1 MDYLEKL
8 NEMQRKAATFKDGPC
23 LVIAGAGSGKTK
35 VLTTRIASL
44 IDSGIDPYNILAITF
59 TNKAAGEMR
68 ERVNKLIN
76 ASGAFIGT
84 FHSFGLK
91 IIRENTSFFGLT
103 STFTLIDTEDQTSII
118 KKIMKD
124 INITDKMVS
133 PAFIKSKISFIKNNM
148 LSDSEI
154 ANFLIAEN
162 EKIAVKVYYEYEKI
176 LKRNNTLDFDDLLK
190 KPVELFNSNK
200 DVLSKYQ
207 ERFKYILIDEYQDT
221 NEVQYKLVKLLSKK
235 YLNLFVVGDPSQ
247 SIYAFRGANFQNILN
262 FEKDFNGCTV
272 IKLPQNYRSTQT
284 ILDAANEVISHNKQR
299 KDLDLF
305 SDLGK
310 GVNIKYIR
318 AYNDEMENK
327 RVVEEIK
334 NLVNEGYNRKDIA
347 VFYRTN
353 AQSRLIEEA
362 LVKANIPYKVYGSF
376 YFYKRKEIKDL
387 LAYLKL
393 IANPSDDVSLERI
406 INEPKRK
413 IGDKTIEALKEKAR
427 VNNISMFDAI
437 DSGKELEFKN
447 LILNL
452 IEISKDTSI
461 TGLIDKTLEL
471 SKMKETYEND
481 KSLESDIRLEN
492 LMEFR
497 SVSETYEKE
506 TGNVNLSDFLM
517 DVSLVAD
524 AAEYSEDSDAVTLMT
539 VHCAKGLEFKVVFI
553 IGLEEN
559 IMPISKALYDEG
571 DLEEER
577 RLMYVAITRAK
588 EKLYL
593 LNATRRMLYGSIQMN
608 LPSRFISE
616 ISDNLLDK
624 EEERKEMHSIKS
636 KLLYDEEN
644 SKNTAEFKKGDI
656 VTHLTFGKGV
666 IIDIDDKF
674 ITIAFHHRFGTKKF
688 LKNYKGIRK
697 VMKYGKNFS
706 YTCCGDGFKI
716 WRS

>member
-1 MDYLEKL
+1 MDYIEKL
-8 NEMQRKAATFKDGPC
+8 NNEQKKAATFKDGPC

-35 VLTTRIASL
+35 VLTTRIANL
-44 IDSGIDPYNILAITF
+44 IENGVKPYNILAITF

-68 ERVNKLIN
+68 ERVNNIIN
-76 ASGAFIGT
+76 AHDAFIGT

-91 IIRENTSFFGLT
+91 IIRENSALFNLT
-103 STFTLIDTEDQTSII
+103 SAFTLIDTEDQTSII

-124 INITDKMVS
+124 INITDKMIS

-148 LSDSEI
+148 LSESEI
-154 ANFLIAEN
+154 ANFLISEN
-162 EKIAVKVYYEYEKI
+162 EKIAVKIYYEYEKI

-190 KPVELFNSNK
+190 KPVELFASNK
-200 DVLSKYQ
+200 EVLEKYQ
-207 ERFKYILIDEYQDT
+207 DKFKYILIDEYQDT

-247 SIYAFRGANFQNILN
+247 SIYAFRGANYQNILN
-262 FEKDFNGCTV
+262 FEKDFKGCTV

-305 SDLGK
+305 SDLGQ
-310 GVNIKYIR
+310 GVKIKYIR
-318 AYNDEMENK
+318 TFNDSMENK
-327 RVVEEIK
+327 RVVDEIQK
-334 NLVNEGYNRKDIA
+334 LCEEGYNRKDMAI
-347 VFYRTN
+347 FYRTN
-353 AQSRLIEEA
+353 AQSRSIEDA
-362 LVKANIPYKVYGSF
+362 LVKANIPYKVFGSF

-393 IANPSDDVSLERI
+393 IANPSDDVSLERV

-413 IGDKTIEALKEKAR
+413 IGDKTIENLREKAR
-427 VNNISMFDAI
+427 SLNISMFEAI

-517 DVSLVAD
+517 EVSLVSD
-524 AAEYSEDSDAVTLMT
+524 AAEYSLDADAVTLMT
-539 VHCAKGLEFKVVFI
+539 VHSAKGLEFKIVFI

-559 IMPISKALYDEG
+559 IMPISKALYDDEE
-571 DLEEER
+571 LEEER

-593 LNATRRMLYGSIQMN
+593 LNAGRRMLYGNMQVN
-608 LPSRFISE
+608 PPSRFISE

-624 EEERKEMHSIKS
+624 EETKNEMHSLKT
-636 KLLYDEEN
+636 KLLYSDDN
-644 SKNTAEFKKGDI
+644 SSSEEFKNGDI

-666 IIDIDDKF
+666 VVSVDDKF
-674 ITIAFHHRFGTKKF
+674 ITIAFHQRFGVKKF

-697 VMKYGKNFS
+697 VK
-706 YTCCGDGFKI
+706 
-716 WRS
+716 

>member
-1 MDYLEKL
+1 MDYIEKL
-8 NEMQRKAATFKDGPC
+8 NNEQKKAATFKDGPC

-35 VLTTRIASL
+35 VLTTRLANL
-44 IDSGIDPYNILAITF
+44 IENGVKPYNILAITF

-68 ERVNKLIN
+68 ERVNNIIN
-76 ASGAFIGT
+76 AHDAFIGT

-91 IIRENTSFFGLT
+91 IIRENSALFNLT
-103 STFTLIDTEDQTSII
+103 SAFTLIDTEDQTSII

-124 INITDKMVS
+124 INITDKMIS

-154 ANFLIAEN
+154 ANFLISEN
-162 EKIAVKVYYEYEKI
+162 EKIAVKIYYEYEKI

-200 DVLSKYQ
+200 EVLEKYQ
-207 ERFKYILIDEYQDT
+207 DKFKYILIDEYQDT

-247 SIYAFRGANFQNILN
+247 SIYAFRGANYQNILN
-262 FEKDFNGCTV
+262 FEKDFKGCTV

-305 SDLGK
+305 SDLGQ
-310 GVNIKYIR
+310 GVKIKYIR
-318 AYNDEMENK
+318 TFNDSMENK
-327 RVVEEIK
+327 RVVDEIQK
-334 NLVNEGYNRKDIA
+334 LYEEGYNRKDMAI
-347 VFYRTN
+347 FYRTN
-353 AQSRLIEEA
+353 AQSRSIEDA
-362 LVKANIPYKVYGSF
+362 LVKANIPYKVFGSF

-393 IANPSDDVSLERI
+393 IANPSDDVSLERV

-413 IGDKTIEALKEKAR
+413 IGDKTIENLREKAR
-427 VNNISMFDAI
+427 SLNISMFEAI

-517 DVSLVAD
+517 EVSLVSD
-524 AAEYSEDSDAVTLMT
+524 AAEYSADADAVTLMT
-539 VHCAKGLEFKVVFI
+539 VHSAKGLEFKVVFI

-559 IMPISKALYDEG
+559 IMPISKALYDDEE
-571 DLEEER
+571 LEEER

-593 LNATRRMLYGSIQMN
+593 LNAGRRMLYGNMQMN
-608 LPSRFISE
+608 PPSRFISE

-624 EEERKEMHSIKS
+624 EETKNEMHSLKT
-636 KLLYDEEN
+636 KLLYSDDN
-644 SKNTAEFKKGDI
+644 SSSEEFKNGDI

-666 IIDIDDKF
+666 VVSVDDKF
-674 ITIAFHHRFGTKKF
+674 ITIAFHQRFGVKKF

-697 VMKYGKNFS
+697 VK
-706 YTCCGDGFKI
+706 
-716 WRS
+716 

>member
-1 MDYLEKL
+1 MDYIEKL
-8 NEMQRKAATFKDGPC
+8 NNEQKKAATFKDGPC

-35 VLTTRIASL
+35 VLTTRIANL
-44 IDSGIDPYNILAITF
+44 IENGVKPYNILAITF

-68 ERVNKLIN
+68 ERVNNIIN
-76 ASGAFIGT
+76 AHDAFIGT

-91 IIRENTSFFGLT
+91 IIRENGALFNLT
-103 STFTLIDTEDQTSII
+103 SAFTLIDTEDQTSII

-124 INITDKMVS
+124 INITDKMIS

-154 ANFLIAEN
+154 ANFLISEN
-162 EKIAVKVYYEYEKI
+162 EKIAVKIYYEYEKI

-200 DVLSKYQ
+200 EVLEKYQ
-207 ERFKYILIDEYQDT
+207 DKFKYILIDEYQDT

-247 SIYAFRGANFQNILN
+247 SIYAFRGANYQNILN
-262 FEKDFNGCTV
+262 FEKDFKGCTV

-305 SDLGK
+305 SDLGQ
-310 GVNIKYIR
+310 GVKIKYIR
-318 AYNDEMENK
+318 TFNDSMENK
-327 RVVEEIK
+327 RVVDEIQK
-334 NLVNEGYNRKDIA
+334 LYEDGYNRKDMAI
-347 VFYRTN
+347 FYRTN
-353 AQSRLIEEA
+353 AQSRSIEDA
-362 LVKANIPYKVYGSF
+362 LVKANIPYKVFGSF

-393 IANPSDDVSLERI
+393 IANPSDDVSLERV

-413 IGDKTIEALKEKAR
+413 IGDKTIENLREKAR
-427 VNNISMFDAI
+427 SLNISMFEAI

-517 DVSLVAD
+517 EVSLVSD
-524 AAEYSEDSDAVTLMT
+524 AAEYSLDSDAVTLMT
-539 VHCAKGLEFKVVFI
+539 VHSAKGLEFKAVFI

-559 IMPISKALYDEG
+559 IMPISKALYDDEE
-571 DLEEER
+571 LEEER

-593 LNATRRMLYGSIQMN
+593 LNAGRRMLYGNMQMN
-608 LPSRFISE
+608 PPSRFISE

-624 EEERKEMHSIKS
+624 EETKNEMHSLKT
-636 KLLYDEEN
+636 KLLYSDD
-644 SKNTAEFKKGDI
+644 NTSGEEFKNGDI

-666 IIDIDDKF
+666 VVSVDDKF
-674 ITIAFHHRFGTKKF
+674 ITIAFHQRFGVKKF

-697 VMKYGKNFS
+697 VK
-706 YTCCGDGFKI
+706 
-716 WRS
+716 

>member
-1 MDYLEKL
+1 MDYIEKL
-8 NEMQRKAATFKDGPC
+8 NNEQKKAATFKDGPC

-35 VLTTRIASL
+35 VLTTRIANL
-44 IDSGIDPYNILAITF
+44 IENGVKPYNILAITF

-68 ERVNKLIN
+68 ERVNNIIN
-76 ASGAFIGT
+76 AHDAFIGT

-91 IIRENTSFFGLT
+91 IIRENSALFNLT
-103 STFTLIDTEDQTSII
+103 SAFTLIDTEDQTSII

-124 INITDKMVS
+124 INITDKMIS

-154 ANFLIAEN
+154 ANFLISEN
-162 EKIAVKVYYEYEKI
+162 EKIAVKIYYEYEKI

-200 DVLSKYQ
+200 EVLEKYQ
-207 ERFKYILIDEYQDT
+207 DKFKYILIDEYQDT

-247 SIYAFRGANFQNILN
+247 SIYAFRGANYQNILN
-262 FEKDFNGCTV
+262 FEKDFKGCTV

-305 SDLGK
+305 SDLGQ
-310 GVNIKYIR
+310 GVKIKYIR
-318 AYNDEMENK
+318 TFNDSMENK
-327 RVVEEIK
+327 RVVDEIQK
-334 NLVNEGYNRKDIA
+334 LYEEGYNRKDMAI
-347 VFYRTN
+347 FYRTN
-353 AQSRLIEEA
+353 AQSRSIEDA
-362 LVKANIPYKVYGSF
+362 LVKANIPYKVFGSF

-393 IANPSDDVSLERI
+393 IANPSDDVSLERV

-413 IGDKTIEALKEKAR
+413 IGDKTIENLREKAR
-427 VNNISMFDAI
+427 SLNISMFEAI

-517 DVSLVAD
+517 EVSIVSD
-524 AAEYSEDSDAVTLMT
+524 AAEYSLDSDAVTLMT
-539 VHCAKGLEFKVVFI
+539 VHSAKGLEFKVVFI

-559 IMPISKALYDEG
+559 IMPISKALYDDEE
-571 DLEEER
+571 LEEER

-593 LNATRRMLYGSIQMN
+593 LNAGRRMLYGNMQMN
-608 LPSRFISE
+608 PPSRFISE

-624 EEERKEMHSIKS
+624 EETKNEMHSLKT
-636 KLLYDEEN
+636 KLLYSDD
-644 SKNTAEFKKGDI
+644 NTSGEEFKNGDI

-666 IIDIDDKF
+666 VVSVDDKF
-674 ITIAFHHRFGTKKF
+674 ITIAFHQRFGVKKF

-697 VMKYGKNFS
+697 VK
-706 YTCCGDGFKI
+706 
-716 WRS
+716 

>member
-1 MDYLEKL
+1 MDYIEKL
-8 NEMQRKAATFKDGPC
+8 NNEQKKAATFKDGPC

-35 VLTTRIASL
+35 VLTTRIANL
-44 IDSGIDPYNILAITF
+44 IENGVKPYNILAITF

-68 ERVNKLIN
+68 ERVNNIIN
-76 ASGAFIGT
+76 AHDAFIGT

-91 IIRENTSFFGLT
+91 IIRENSALFNLT
-103 STFTLIDTEDQTSII
+103 SAFTLIDTEDQTSII

-124 INITDKMVS
+124 INITDKMIS

-154 ANFLIAEN
+154 ANFLISEN
-162 EKIAVKVYYEYEKI
+162 EKIAVKIYYEYEKI

-190 KPVELFNSNK
+190 KPVELFNNNK
-200 DVLSKYQ
+200 EVLEKYQ
-207 ERFKYILIDEYQDT
+207 DKFKYILIDEYQDT

-247 SIYAFRGANFQNILN
+247 SIYAFRGANYQNILN
-262 FEKDFNGCTV
+262 FEKDFKGCTV

-305 SDLGK
+305 SDLGQ
-310 GVNIKYIR
+310 GVKIKYIR
-318 AYNDEMENK
+318 TFNDSMENK
-327 RVVEEIK
+327 RVVDEIQK
-334 NLVNEGYNRKDIA
+334 LYEEGYNRKDMAI
-347 VFYRTN
+347 FYRTN
-353 AQSRLIEEA
+353 AQSRSIEDA
-362 LVKANIPYKVYGSF
+362 LVKANIPYKVFGSF

-393 IANPSDDVSLERI
+393 IANPSDDVSLERV

-413 IGDKTIEALKEKAR
+413 IGDKTIENLREKAR
-427 VNNISMFDAI
+427 SLNISMFEAI

-517 DVSLVAD
+517 EVSLVSD
-524 AAEYSEDSDAVTLMT
+524 AAEYSADADAVTLMT
-539 VHCAKGLEFKVVFI
+539 VHSAKGLEFKVVFI

-559 IMPISKALYDEG
+559 IMPISKALYDDEE
-571 DLEEER
+571 LEEER

-593 LNATRRMLYGSIQMN
+593 LNAGRRMLYGNMQMN
-608 LPSRFISE
+608 PPSRFISE

-624 EEERKEMHSIKS
+624 EETKNEMHSLKT
-636 KLLYDEEN
+636 KLLYSDDN
-644 SKNTAEFKKGDI
+644 SSSEEFKNGDI

-666 IIDIDDKF
+666 VVSVDDKF
-674 ITIAFHHRFGTKKF
+674 ITIAFHQRFGVKKF

-697 VMKYGKNFS
+697 VK
-706 YTCCGDGFKI
+706 
-716 WRS
+716 

>member
-1 MDYLEKL
+1 MDYIEKL
-8 NEMQRKAATFKDGPC
+8 NNEQKKAATFKDGPC

-35 VLTTRIASL
+35 VLTTRIANL
-44 IDSGIDPYNILAITF
+44 IENGVKPYNILAITF

-68 ERVNKLIN
+68 ERVNNIIN
-76 ASGAFIGT
+76 AHDAFIGT

-91 IIRENTSFFGLT
+91 IIRENSALFNLT
-103 STFTLIDTEDQTSII
+103 SAFTLIDTEDQTSII

-124 INITDKMVS
+124 INITDKMIS

-154 ANFLIAEN
+154 ANFLISEN
-162 EKIAVKVYYEYEKI
+162 EKIAVKIYYEYEKI

-200 DVLSKYQ
+200 DVLEKYQ
-207 ERFKYILIDEYQDT
+207 DKFKYILIDEYQDT

-247 SIYAFRGANFQNILN
+247 SIYAFRGANYQNILN
-262 FEKDFNGCTV
+262 FEKDFKGCTV

-305 SDLGK
+305 SDLGQ
-310 GVNIKYIR
+310 GVKIKYIR
-318 AYNDEMENK
+318 TFNDSMENK
-327 RVVEEIK
+327 RVVDEIQK
-334 NLVNEGYNRKDIA
+334 LYEEGYNRKDMAI
-347 VFYRTN
+347 FYRTN
-353 AQSRLIEEA
+353 AQSRSIEDA
-362 LVKANIPYKVYGSF
+362 LVKANIPYKVFGSF

-393 IANPSDDVSLERI
+393 IANPSDDVSLERV

-413 IGDKTIEALKEKAR
+413 IGDKTIENLREKAR
-427 VNNISMFDAI
+427 SLNISMFEAI

-497 SVSETYEKE
+497 SVSETYENE

-517 DVSLVAD
+517 EVSLVSD
-524 AAEYSEDSDAVTLMT
+524 AAEYSLDSDAVTLMT
-539 VHCAKGLEFKVVFI
+539 VHSAKGLEFKVVFI

-559 IMPISKALYDEG
+559 IMPISKALYDDEE
-571 DLEEER
+571 LEEER

-593 LNATRRMLYGSIQMN
+593 LNAGRRMLYGNMQMN
-608 LPSRFISE
+608 PPSRFISE

-624 EEERKEMHSIKS
+624 EETKNEMHSLKT
-636 KLLYDEEN
+636 KLLYSDD
-644 SKNTAEFKKGDI
+644 NTSGEEFKNGDI

-666 IIDIDDKF
+666 VVSVDDKF
-674 ITIAFHHRFGTKKF
+674 ITIAFHQRFGVKKF

-697 VMKYGKNFS
+697 VK
-706 YTCCGDGFKI
+706 
-716 WRS
+716 

>member
-1 MDYLEKL
+1 MNIEQL
-8 NEMQRKAATFKDGPC
+8 NSEQLKAVNHIDGPM
-23 LVIAGAGSGKTK
+23 LVLAGAGSGKTK
-35 VLTTRIASL
+35 VLTTRIANL
-44 IDSGIDPYNILAITF
+44 IENGVKPYNILAITF

-68 ERVNKLIN
+68 ERVNNIIN
-76 ASGAFIGT
+76 AHDAFIGT

-91 IIRENTSFFGLT
+91 IIRENSALFNLT
-103 STFTLIDTEDQTSII
+103 SAFTLIDTEDQTSII

-124 INITDKMVS
+124 INITDKMIS

-154 ANFLIAEN
+154 ANFLISEN
-162 EKIAVKVYYEYEKI
+162 EKIAVKIYYEYEKI

-190 KPVELFNSNK
+190 KPVELFNNNK
-200 DVLSKYQ
+200 EVLEKYQ
-207 ERFKYILIDEYQDT
+207 DKFKYILIDEYQDT

-247 SIYAFRGANFQNILN
+247 SIYAFRGANYQNILN
-262 FEKDFNGCTV
+262 FEKDFKGCTV

-305 SDLGK
+305 SDLGQ
-310 GVNIKYIR
+310 GVKIKYIR
-318 AYNDEMENK
+318 TFNDSMENK
-327 RVVEEIK
+327 RVVDEIQK
-334 NLVNEGYNRKDIA
+334 LYEEGYNRKDMAI
-347 VFYRTN
+347 FYRTN
-353 AQSRLIEEA
+353 AQSRSIEDA
-362 LVKANIPYKVYGSF
+362 LVKANIPYKVFGSF

-393 IANPSDDVSLERI
+393 IANPSDDVSLERV

-413 IGDKTIEALKEKAR
+413 IGDKTIENLREKAR
-427 VNNISMFDAI
+427 SLNISMFEAI

-517 DVSLVAD
+517 EVSLVSD
-524 AAEYSEDSDAVTLMT
+524 AAEYSLDADAVTLMT
-539 VHCAKGLEFKVVFI
+539 VHSAKGLEFKVVFI

-559 IMPISKALYDEG
+559 IMPISKALYDDEE
-571 DLEEER
+571 LEEER

-593 LNATRRMLYGSIQMN
+593 LNAGRRMLYGNMQMN
-608 LPSRFISE
+608 PPSRFISE

-624 EEERKEMHSIKS
+624 EETKNEMHSLKT
-636 KLLYDEEN
+636 KLLYSDD
-644 SKNTAEFKKGDI
+644 NTSGEEFKNGDI

-666 IIDIDDKF
+666 VVSVDDKF
-674 ITIAFHHRFGTKKF
+674 ITIAFHQRFGVKKF

-697 VMKYGKNFS
+697 VK
-706 YTCCGDGFKI
+706 
-716 WRS
+716 

>member
-1 MDYLEKL
+1 MDYIEKL
-8 NEMQRKAATFKDGPC
+8 NNEQKKAATFKDGPC

-35 VLTTRIASL
+35 VLTTRIANL
-44 IDSGIDPYNILAITF
+44 IENGVKPYNILAITF

-68 ERVNKLIN
+68 ERVNNIIN
-76 ASGAFIGT
+76 AHDAFIGT

-91 IIRENTSFFGLT
+91 IIRENSALFNLT
-103 STFTLIDTEDQTSII
+103 SAFTLIDTEDQTSII

-124 INITDKMVS
+124 INITDKMIS

-154 ANFLIAEN
+154 ANFLISEN
-162 EKIAVKVYYEYEKI
+162 EKIAVKIYYEYEKI

-200 DVLSKYQ
+200 EVLEKYQ
-207 ERFKYILIDEYQDT
+207 DKFKYILIDEYQDT

-247 SIYAFRGANFQNILN
+247 SIYAFRGANYQNILN
-262 FEKDFNGCTV
+262 FEKDFKGCTV

-305 SDLGK
+305 SDLGQ
-310 GVNIKYIR
+310 GVKIKYIR
-318 AYNDEMENK
+318 TFNDSMENK
-327 RVVEEIK
+327 RVVDEIQK
-334 NLVNEGYNRKDIA
+334 LYEEGYNRKDMAI
-347 VFYRTN
+347 FYRTN
-353 AQSRLIEEA
+353 AQSRSIEDA
-362 LVKANIPYKVYGSF
+362 LVKANIPYKVFGSF

-393 IANPSDDVSLERI
+393 IANPSDDVSLERV

-413 IGDKTIEALKEKAR
+413 IGDKTIENLREKAR
-427 VNNISMFDAI
+427 SLNISMFEAI

-497 SVSETYEKE
+497 SVSETYENE

-517 DVSLVAD
+517 EVSLVSD
-524 AAEYSEDSDAVTLMT
+524 AAEYSLDSDAVTLMT
-539 VHCAKGLEFKVVFI
+539 VHSAKGLEFKVVFI

-559 IMPISKALYDEG
+559 IMPISKALYDDEE
-571 DLEEER
+571 LEEER

-593 LNATRRMLYGSIQMN
+593 LNAGRRMLYGNMQMN
-608 LPSRFISE
+608 PPSRFISE

-624 EEERKEMHSIKS
+624 EETKNEMHSLKT
-636 KLLYDEEN
+636 KLLYSDD
-644 SKNTAEFKKGDI
+644 NTSGEEFKNGDI

-666 IIDIDDKF
+666 VVSVDDKF
-674 ITIAFHHRFGTKKF
+674 ITIAFHQRFGVKKF

-697 VMKYGKNFS
+697 VK
-706 YTCCGDGFKI
+706 
-716 WRS
+716 

>member
-1 MDYLEKL
+1 MIENGVK
-8 NEMQRKAATFKDGPC
+8 
-23 LVIAGAGSGKTK
+23 
-35 VLTTRIASL
+35 
-44 IDSGIDPYNILAITF
+44 PYNILAITF

-68 ERVNKLIN
+68 ERVNNIIN
-76 ASGAFIGT
+76 AHDAFIGT

-91 IIRENTSFFGLT
+91 IIRENSALFNLT
-103 STFTLIDTEDQTSII
+103 SAFTLIDTEDQTSII

-124 INITDKMVS
+124 INITDKMIS

-154 ANFLIAEN
+154 ANFLISEN
-162 EKIAVKVYYEYEKI
+162 EKIAVKIYYEYEKI

-200 DVLSKYQ
+200 EVLEKYQ
-207 ERFKYILIDEYQDT
+207 DKFKYILIDEYQDT

-247 SIYAFRGANFQNILN
+247 SIYAFRGANYQNILN
-262 FEKDFNGCTV
+262 FEKDFKGCTV

-305 SDLGK
+305 SDLGQ
-310 GVNIKYIR
+310 GVKIKYIR
-318 AYNDEMENK
+318 TFNDSMENK
-327 RVVEEIK
+327 RVVDEIQK
-334 NLVNEGYNRKDIA
+334 LYEEGYNRKDMAI
-347 VFYRTN
+347 FYRTN
-353 AQSRLIEEA
+353 AQSRSIEDA
-362 LVKANIPYKVYGSF
+362 LVKANIPYKVFGSF

-393 IANPSDDVSLERI
+393 IANPSDDVSLERV

-413 IGDKTIEALKEKAR
+413 IGDKTIENLREKAR
-427 VNNISMFDAI
+427 SLNISMFEAI

-517 DVSLVAD
+517 EVSLVSD
-524 AAEYSEDSDAVTLMT
+524 AAEYSTDADAVTLMT
-539 VHCAKGLEFKVVFI
+539 VHSAKGLEFKVVFI

-559 IMPISKALYDEG
+559 IMPISKALYDDEE
-571 DLEEER
+571 LEEER

-593 LNATRRMLYGSIQMN
+593 LNAGRRMLYGNMQMN
-608 LPSRFISE
+608 PPSRFISE

-624 EEERKEMHSIKS
+624 EETKNEMHSLKT
-636 KLLYDEEN
+636 KLLYSDD
-644 SKNTAEFKKGDI
+644 NTSGEEFKNGDI

-666 IIDIDDKF
+666 VVSVDDKF
-674 ITIAFHHRFGTKKF
+674 ITIAFHQRFGVKKF

-697 VMKYGKNFS
+697 VK
-706 YTCCGDGFKI
+706 
-716 WRS
+716 

>member
-1 MDYLEKL
+1 MDYIEKL
-8 NEMQRKAATFKDGPC
+8 NNEQKKAATFKDGPC

-35 VLTTRIASL
+35 VLTTRIANL
-44 IDSGIDPYNILAITF
+44 IENGVKPYNILAITF

-68 ERVNKLIN
+68 ERVNNIIN
-76 ASGAFIGT
+76 AHDAFIGT

-91 IIRENTSFFGLT
+91 IIRENSALFNLT
-103 STFTLIDTEDQTSII
+103 SAFTLIDTEDQTSII

-124 INITDKMVS
+124 INITDKMIS

-154 ANFLIAEN
+154 ANFLISEN
-162 EKIAVKVYYEYEKI
+162 EKIAVKIYYEYEKI

-200 DVLSKYQ
+200 EVLEKYQ
-207 ERFKYILIDEYQDT
+207 DKFKYILIDEYQDT

-247 SIYAFRGANFQNILN
+247 SIYAFRGANYQNILN
-262 FEKDFNGCTV
+262 FEKDFKGCTV

-305 SDLGK
+305 SDLGQ
-310 GVNIKYIR
+310 GVKIKYIR
-318 AYNDEMENK
+318 TFNDSMENK
-327 RVVEEIK
+327 RVVDEIQK
-334 NLVNEGYNRKDIA
+334 LYEEGYNRKDMAI
-347 VFYRTN
+347 FYRTN
-353 AQSRLIEEA
+353 AQSRSIEDA
-362 LVKANIPYKVYGSF
+362 LVKANIPYKVFGSF

-393 IANPSDDVSLERI
+393 IANPSDDVSLERV

-413 IGDKTIEALKEKAR
+413 IGDKTIENLREKAR
-427 VNNISMFDAI
+427 SLNISMFEAI

-517 DVSLVAD
+517 EVSLVSD
-524 AAEYSEDSDAVTLMT
+524 AAEYSADADAVTLMT
-539 VHCAKGLEFKVVFI
+539 VHSAKGLEFKVVFI

-559 IMPISKALYDEG
+559 IMPISKALYDDEE
-571 DLEEER
+571 LEEER

-593 LNATRRMLYGSIQMN
+593 LNAGRRMLYGNMQMN
-608 LPSRFISE
+608 PPSRFISE

-624 EEERKEMHSIKS
+624 EETKNEMHLLKT
-636 KLLYDEEN
+636 KLLYSDD
-644 SKNTAEFKKGDI
+644 NTSGEEFKNGDI
-656 VTHLTFGKGV
+656 VTNLTFGKGV
-666 IIDIDDKF
+666 VVSVDDKF
-674 ITIAFHHRFGTKKF
+674 ITIAFHQRFGVKKF

-697 VMKYGKNFS
+697 VK
-706 YTCCGDGFKI
+706 
-716 WRS
+716 

>member
-1 MDYLEKL
+1 MDYIEKL
-8 NEMQRKAATFKDGPC
+8 NNEQKKAATFKDGPC

-35 VLTTRIASL
+35 VLTTRIANL
-44 IDSGIDPYNILAITF
+44 IENGVKPYNILAITF

-68 ERVNKLIN
+68 ERVNNIIN
-76 ASGAFIGT
+76 AHDAFIGT

-91 IIRENTSFFGLT
+91 IIRENSALFNLT
-103 STFTLIDTEDQTSII
+103 SAFTLIDTEDQTSII

-124 INITDKMVS
+124 INITDKMIS

-154 ANFLIAEN
+154 ANFLISEN
-162 EKIAVKVYYEYEKI
+162 EKIAVKIYYEYEKI

-200 DVLSKYQ
+200 EVLEKYQ
-207 ERFKYILIDEYQDT
+207 DKFKYILIDEYQDT

-247 SIYAFRGANFQNILN
+247 SIYAFRGANYQNSLN
-262 FEKDFNGCTV
+262 FEKDFKGCIV

-305 SDLGK
+305 SDLGQ
-310 GVNIKYIR
+310 GVKIKYIR
-318 AYNDEMENK
+318 TFNDSMENK
-327 RVVEEIK
+327 RVVDEIQK
-334 NLVNEGYNRKDIA
+334 LYEEGYSRKDMAI
-347 VFYRTN
+347 FYRTN
-353 AQSRLIEEA
+353 AQSRSIEDA
-362 LVKANIPYKVYGSF
+362 LVKANIPYKVFGSF

-393 IANPSDDVSLERI
+393 IANPSDDVSLERV

-413 IGDKTIEALKEKAR
+413 IGDKTIENLREKAR
-427 VNNISMFDAI
+427 SLNISMFEAI

-517 DVSLVAD
+517 EVSLVSD
-524 AAEYSEDSDAVTLMT
+524 AAEYSTDADAVTLMT
-539 VHCAKGLEFKVVFI
+539 VHSAKGLEFKVVFI

-559 IMPISKALYDEG
+559 IMPISKALYDDEE
-571 DLEEER
+571 LEEER

-593 LNATRRMLYGSIQMN
+593 LNAGRRMLYGNMQMN
-608 LPSRFISE
+608 PPSRFISE

-624 EEERKEMHSIKS
+624 EETKNEMHSLKT
-636 KLLYDEEN
+636 KLLYSDD
-644 SKNTAEFKKGDI
+644 NTSGEEFKNGDI

-666 IIDIDDKF
+666 VVSVDDKF
-674 ITIAFHHRFGTKKF
+674 ITIAFHQRFGVKKF

-697 VMKYGKNFS
+697 VK
-706 YTCCGDGFKI
+706 
-716 WRS
+716 

>member
-1 MDYLEKL
+1 MDYIEKL
-8 NEMQRKAATFKDGPC
+8 NNEQKKAATFKDGPC

-35 VLTTRIASL
+35 VLTTRIANL
-44 IDSGIDPYNILAITF
+44 IENGVKPYNILAITF

-68 ERVNKLIN
+68 ERVNNIIN
-76 ASGAFIGT
+76 AHDAFIGT

-91 IIRENTSFFGLT
+91 IIRENSALFKLT
-103 STFTLIDTEDQTSII
+103 SAFTLIDTEDQTSII

-124 INITDKMVS
+124 INITDKMIS

-154 ANFLIAEN
+154 ANFLISEN
-162 EKIAVKVYYEYEKI
+162 EKIAVKIYYEYEKI

-200 DVLSKYQ
+200 EVLEKYQ
-207 ERFKYILIDEYQDT
+207 DKFKYILIDEYQDT

-247 SIYAFRGANFQNILN
+247 SIYAFRGANYQNILN
-262 FEKDFNGCTV
+262 FEKDFKGCTV

-305 SDLGK
+305 SDLGQ
-310 GVNIKYIR
+310 GVKIKYIR
-318 AYNDEMENK
+318 TFNDSMENK
-327 RVVEEIK
+327 RVVDEIQK
-334 NLVNEGYNRKDIA
+334 LYEEGYNRKDMAI
-347 VFYRTN
+347 FYRTN
-353 AQSRLIEEA
+353 AQSRSIEDA
-362 LVKANIPYKVYGSF
+362 LVKANIPYKVFGSF

-393 IANPSDDVSLERI
+393 IANPSDDVSLERV

-413 IGDKTIEALKEKAR
+413 IGDKTIENLREKAR
-427 VNNISMFDAI
+427 SLNISMFEAI

-517 DVSLVAD
+517 EVSLVSD
-524 AAEYSEDSDAVTLMT
+524 AAEYSLDSDAVTLMT
-539 VHCAKGLEFKVVFI
+539 VHSAKGLEFKVVFI

-559 IMPISKALYDEG
+559 IMPISKALYDDEE
-571 DLEEER
+571 LEEER

-593 LNATRRMLYGSIQMN
+593 LNAGRRMLYGNMQMN
-608 LPSRFISE
+608 PPSRFISE

-624 EEERKEMHSIKS
+624 EETKNEMHSLKT
-636 KLLYDEEN
+636 KLLYSDD
-644 SKNTAEFKKGDI
+644 NTSGEEFKNGDI

-666 IIDIDDKF
+666 VVSVDNKF
-674 ITIAFHHRFGTKKF
+674 ITIAFHQRFGVKKF

-697 VMKYGKNFS
+697 VK
-706 YTCCGDGFKI
+706 
-716 WRS
+716 

>member
-1 MDYLEKL
+1 MDYIEKL
-8 NEMQRKAATFKDGPC
+8 NNEQKKAATFKDGPC

-35 VLTTRIASL
+35 VLTTRIANL
-44 IDSGIDPYNILAITF
+44 IENGVKPYNILAITF

-68 ERVNKLIN
+68 ERVNNIIN
-76 ASGAFIGT
+76 AHDAFIGT

-91 IIRENTSFFGLT
+91 IIRENSALFNLT
-103 STFTLIDTEDQTSII
+103 SAFTLIDTEDQTSII

-124 INITDKMVS
+124 INITDKMIS

-154 ANFLIAEN
+154 ANFLISEN
-162 EKIAVKVYYEYEKI
+162 EKIAVKIYYEYEKI

-200 DVLSKYQ
+200 EVLEKYQ
-207 ERFKYILIDEYQDT
+207 DKFKYILIDEYQDT

-247 SIYAFRGANFQNILN
+247 SIYAFRGANYQNILN
-262 FEKDFNGCTV
+262 FEKDFKGCTV

-305 SDLGK
+305 SDLGQ
-310 GVNIKYIR
+310 GVKIKYIR
-318 AYNDEMENK
+318 TFNDSMENK
-327 RVVEEIK
+327 RVVDEIQK
-334 NLVNEGYNRKDIA
+334 LYEEGYNRKDMAI
-347 VFYRTN
+347 FYRTN
-353 AQSRLIEEA
+353 AQSRSIEDA
-362 LVKANIPYKVYGSF
+362 LVKANIPYKVFGSF

-393 IANPSDDVSLERI
+393 IANPSDDVSLERV

-413 IGDKTIEALKEKAR
+413 IGDKTIENLREKAR
-427 VNNISMFDAI
+427 SLNISMFEAI

-517 DVSLVAD
+517 EVSLVSD
-524 AAEYSEDSDAVTLMT
+524 AAEYSLDADAVTLMT
-539 VHCAKGLEFKVVFI
+539 VHSAKGLEFKIVFI

-559 IMPISKALYDEG
+559 IMPISKALYDDEE
-571 DLEEER
+571 LEEER

-593 LNATRRMLYGSIQMN
+593 LNAGRRMLYGNMQVN
-608 LPSRFISE
+608 PPSRFISE

-624 EEERKEMHSIKS
+624 EETKNEMHLLKT
-636 KLLYDEEN
+636 KLLYSDDN
-644 SKNTAEFKKGDI
+644 SSSEEFKNGDI

-666 IIDIDDKF
+666 VVSVDDKF
-674 ITIAFHHRFGTKKF
+674 ITIAFHQRFGVKKF

-697 VMKYGKNFS
+697 VK
-706 YTCCGDGFKI
+706 
-716 WRS
+716 

>member
-1 MDYLEKL
+1 MDYIEKL
-8 NEMQRKAATFKDGPC
+8 NNEQKKAATFKDGPC

-35 VLTTRIASL
+35 VLTTRIANL
-44 IDSGIDPYNILAITF
+44 IENGVKPYNILAITF

-68 ERVNKLIN
+68 ERVNNITN
-76 ASGAFIGT
+76 AHDAFIGT

-91 IIRENTSFFGLT
+91 IIRENSALFNLT
-103 STFTLIDTEDQTSII
+103 SAFTLIDTEDQTSII

-124 INITDKMVS
+124 INITDKMIS

-154 ANFLIAEN
+154 ANFLISEN
-162 EKIAVKVYYEYEKI
+162 EKIAVKIYYEYEKI

-200 DVLSKYQ
+200 EVLEKYQ
-207 ERFKYILIDEYQDT
+207 DKFKYILIDEYQDT

-247 SIYAFRGANFQNILN
+247 SIYAFRGANYQNILN
-262 FEKDFNGCTV
+262 FEKDFKGCTV

-305 SDLGK
+305 SDLGQ
-310 GVNIKYIR
+310 GVKIKYIR
-318 AYNDEMENK
+318 TFNDSMENK
-327 RVVEEIK
+327 RVVDEIQK
-334 NLVNEGYNRKDIA
+334 LYEEGYSRKDMAI
-347 VFYRTN
+347 FYRTN
-353 AQSRLIEEA
+353 AQSRSIEDA
-362 LVKANIPYKVYGSF
+362 LVKANIPYKVFGSF

-393 IANPSDDVSLERI
+393 IANPSDDVSLERV

-413 IGDKTIEALKEKAR
+413 IGDKTIENLREKAR
-427 VNNISMFDAI
+427 SLNISMFEAI

-517 DVSLVAD
+517 EVSLVSD
-524 AAEYSEDSDAVTLMT
+524 AAEYSTDADAVTLMT
-539 VHCAKGLEFKVVFI
+539 VHSAKGLEFKVVFI

-559 IMPISKALYDEG
+559 IMPISKALYDDEE
-571 DLEEER
+571 LEEER

-593 LNATRRMLYGSIQMN
+593 LNAGRRMLYGNMQMN
-608 LPSRFISE
+608 PPSRFISE

-624 EEERKEMHSIKS
+624 EETKNEMHSLKT
-636 KLLYDEEN
+636 KLLYSDD
-644 SKNTAEFKKGDI
+644 NTSGEEFKNGDI

-666 IIDIDDKF
+666 VVSVDDKF
-674 ITIAFHHRFGTKKF
+674 ITIAFHQRFGVKKF

-697 VMKYGKNFS
+697 VK
-706 YTCCGDGFKI
+706 
-716 WRS
+716 

>member
-1 MDYLEKL
+1 MDYIEKL
-8 NEMQRKAATFKDGPC
+8 NNEQKKAATFKDGPC

-35 VLTTRIASL
+35 VLTTRIANL
-44 IDSGIDPYNILAITF
+44 IENGVKPYNILAITF

-68 ERVNKLIN
+68 ERVNNIIN
-76 ASGAFIGT
+76 AHDAFIGT

-91 IIRENTSFFGLT
+91 IIRENSALFNLT
-103 STFTLIDTEDQTSII
+103 SAFTLIDTEDQTSII

-124 INITDKMVS
+124 INITDKMIS

-154 ANFLIAEN
+154 ANFLISEN
-162 EKIAVKVYYEYEKI
+162 EKIAVKIYYEYEKI

-200 DVLSKYQ
+200 DVLEKYQ
-207 ERFKYILIDEYQDT
+207 DKFKYILIDEYQDT

-247 SIYAFRGANFQNILN
+247 SIYAFRGANYQNILN
-262 FEKDFNGCTV
+262 FEKDFKGCTV

-305 SDLGK
+305 SDLGQ
-310 GVNIKYIR
+310 GVKIKYIR
-318 AYNDEMENK
+318 TFNDSMENK
-327 RVVEEIK
+327 RVVDEIQK
-334 NLVNEGYNRKDIA
+334 LYEEGYNRKDMAI
-347 VFYRTN
+347 FYRTN
-353 AQSRLIEEA
+353 AQSRSIEDA
-362 LVKANIPYKVYGSF
+362 LVKANIPYKVFGSF

-393 IANPSDDVSLERI
+393 IANPSDDVSLERV

-413 IGDKTIEALKEKAR
+413 IGDKTIENLREKAR
-427 VNNISMFDAI
+427 SLNISMFEAI

-517 DVSLVAD
+517 EVSLVSD
-524 AAEYSEDSDAVTLMT
+524 AAEYSLDADAVTLMT
-539 VHCAKGLEFKVVFI
+539 VHSAKGLEFKVVFI

-559 IMPISKALYDEG
+559 IMPISKALYDDEE
-571 DLEEER
+571 LEEER

-593 LNATRRMLYGSIQMN
+593 LNAGRRMLYGNMQMN
-608 LPSRFISE
+608 PPSRFISE

-624 EEERKEMHSIKS
+624 EETKNEMHSLKT
-636 KLLYDEEN
+636 KLLYSDDN
-644 SKNTAEFKKGDI
+644 SSSEEFKNGDI

-666 IIDIDDKF
+666 VVSVDDKF
-674 ITIAFHHRFGTKKF
+674 ITIAFHQRFGVKKF

-697 VMKYGKNFS
+697 VK
-706 YTCCGDGFKI
+706 
-716 WRS
+716 

>member
-1 MDYLEKL
+1 MDYIEKL
-8 NEMQRKAATFKDGPC
+8 NNEQKKAATFKDGPC

-35 VLTTRIASL
+35 VLTTRIANL
-44 IDSGIDPYNILAITF
+44 IENGVKPYNILAITF

-68 ERVNKLIN
+68 ERVNNIIN
-76 ASGAFIGT
+76 AHDAFIGT

-91 IIRENTSFFGLT
+91 IIRENSALFNLT
-103 STFTLIDTEDQTSII
+103 SAFTLIDTEDQTSII

-124 INITDKMVS
+124 INITDKMIS

-148 LSDSEI
+148 LLDSEI
-154 ANFLIAEN
+154 ANFLISEN
-162 EKIAVKVYYEYEKI
+162 EKIAVKIYYEYEKI

-200 DVLSKYQ
+200 EVLEKYQ
-207 ERFKYILIDEYQDT
+207 DKFKYILIDEYQDT

-247 SIYAFRGANFQNILN
+247 SIYAFRGANYQNILN
-262 FEKDFNGCTV
+262 FEKDFKGCTV

-305 SDLGK
+305 SDLGQ
-310 GVNIKYIR
+310 GVKIKYIR
-318 AYNDEMENK
+318 TFNDSMENK
-327 RVVEEIK
+327 RVVDEIQK
-334 NLVNEGYNRKDIA
+334 LYEEGYNRKDMAI
-347 VFYRTN
+347 FYRTN
-353 AQSRLIEEA
+353 AQSRSIEDA
-362 LVKANIPYKVYGSF
+362 LVKANIPYKVFGSF

-393 IANPSDDVSLERI
+393 IANPSDDVSLERV

-413 IGDKTIEALKEKAR
+413 IGDKTIENLRDKAR
-427 VNNISMFDAI
+427 SLNISMFEAI

-517 DVSLVAD
+517 EVSLVSD
-524 AAEYSEDSDAVTLMT
+524 AAEYSTDTDAVTLMT
-539 VHCAKGLEFKVVFI
+539 VHSAKGLEFKVVFI

-559 IMPISKALYDEG
+559 IMPISKALYDDEE
-571 DLEEER
+571 LEEER

-593 LNATRRMLYGSIQMN
+593 LNAGRRMLYGNMQMN
-608 LPSRFISE
+608 PPSRFISE

-624 EEERKEMHSIKS
+624 EETKNEMHSLKT
-636 KLLYDEEN
+636 KLLYSDD
-644 SKNTAEFKKGDI
+644 NTSGEEFKNGDI

-666 IIDIDDKF
+666 VVSVDDKF
-674 ITIAFHHRFGTKKF
+674 ITIAFHQRFGVKKF

-697 VMKYGKNFS
+697 VK
-706 YTCCGDGFKI
+706 
-716 WRS
+716 

>member
-1 MDYLEKL
+1 MDYIEKL
-8 NEMQRKAATFKDGPC
+8 NNEQKKAATFKDGPC

-35 VLTTRIASL
+35 VLTTRIANL
-44 IDSGIDPYNILAITF
+44 IENGVKPYNILAITF

-68 ERVNKLIN
+68 ERVNNIIN
-76 ASGAFIGT
+76 AHDAFIGT

-91 IIRENTSFFGLT
+91 IIRENSALFNLT
-103 STFTLIDTEDQTSII
+103 SAFTLIDTEDQTSII

-124 INITDKMVS
+124 INITDKMIS

-154 ANFLIAEN
+154 ANFLISEN
-162 EKIAVKVYYEYEKI
+162 EKIAVKIYYEYEKI

-200 DVLSKYQ
+200 EVLEKYQ
-207 ERFKYILIDEYQDT
+207 DKFKYILIDEYQDT

-247 SIYAFRGANFQNILN
+247 SIYAFRGANYQNILN
-262 FEKDFNGCTV
+262 FEKDFKGCTV

-305 SDLGK
+305 SDLGQ
-310 GVNIKYIR
+310 GVKIKYIR
-318 AYNDEMENK
+318 TFNDSMENK
-327 RVVEEIK
+327 RVVDEIQK
-334 NLVNEGYNRKDIA
+334 LCEEGYNRKDMAI
-347 VFYRTN
+347 FYRTN
-353 AQSRLIEEA
+353 AQSRSIEDA
-362 LVKANIPYKVYGSF
+362 LVKANIPYKVFGSF

-393 IANPSDDVSLERI
+393 IANPSDDVSLERV

-413 IGDKTIEALKEKAR
+413 IGDKTIENLREKAR
-427 VNNISMFDAI
+427 SLNISMFEAI

-517 DVSLVAD
+517 EVSLVSD
-524 AAEYSEDSDAVTLMT
+524 AAEYSLDADAVTLMT
-539 VHCAKGLEFKVVFI
+539 VHSAKGLEFKVVFI

-559 IMPISKALYDEG
+559 IMPISKALYDDEE
-571 DLEEER
+571 LEEER

-593 LNATRRMLYGSIQMN
+593 LNAGRRMLYGNMQMN
-608 LPSRFISE
+608 PPSRFISE

-624 EEERKEMHSIKS
+624 EETKNEMHSLKT
-636 KLLYDEEN
+636 KLLYSDDN
-644 SKNTAEFKKGDI
+644 SSSEEFKNGDI

-666 IIDIDDKF
+666 VVSVDDKF
-674 ITIAFHHRFGTKKF
+674 ITIAFHQRFGVKKF

-697 VMKYGKNFS
+697 VK
-706 YTCCGDGFKI
+706 
-716 WRS
+716 

>member
-1 MDYLEKL
+1 MDYIEKL
-8 NEMQRKAATFKDGPC
+8 NNEQKKAATFKDGPC

-35 VLTTRIASL
+35 VLTTRIANL
-44 IDSGIDPYNILAITF
+44 IENGVKPYNILAITF

-68 ERVNKLIN
+68 ERVNNIIN
-76 ASGAFIGT
+76 AHDAFIGT

-91 IIRENTSFFGLT
+91 IIRENSALFNLT
-103 STFTLIDTEDQTSII
+103 SAFTLIDTEDQTSII

-124 INITDKMVS
+124 INITDKMIS
-133 PAFIKSKISFIKNNM
+133 PTFIKSKISFIKNNM

-154 ANFLIAEN
+154 SNFLISEN
-162 EKIAVKVYYEYEKI
+162 EKIAVKIYYEYEKI

-200 DVLSKYQ
+200 EVLEKYQ
-207 ERFKYILIDEYQDT
+207 DKFKYILIDEYQDT

-247 SIYAFRGANFQNILN
+247 SIYAFRGANYQNILN
-262 FEKDFNGCTV
+262 FEKDFKGCTV

-305 SDLGK
+305 SDLGQ
-310 GVNIKYIR
+310 GVKIKYIR
-318 AYNDEMENK
+318 TFNDSMENK
-327 RVVEEIK
+327 RVVDEIQK
-334 NLVNEGYNRKDIA
+334 LYEEGYNRKDMAI
-347 VFYRTN
+347 FYRTN
-353 AQSRLIEEA
+353 AQSRSIEDA
-362 LVKANIPYKVYGSF
+362 LVKANIPYKVFGSF

-393 IANPSDDVSLERI
+393 IANPSDDVSLERV

-413 IGDKTIEALKEKAR
+413 IGDKTIENLREKAR
-427 VNNISMFDAI
+427 SLNISMFEAI

-517 DVSLVAD
+517 EVSLVSD
-524 AAEYSEDSDAVTLMT
+524 AAEYSLDSDAVTLMT
-539 VHCAKGLEFKVVFI
+539 VHSAKGLEFKVVFI

-559 IMPISKALYDEG
+559 IMPISKALYDDEE
-571 DLEEER
+571 LEEER

-588 EKLYL
+588 ENYIYL
-593 LNATRRMLYGSIQMN
+593 MQ
-608 LPSRFISE
+608 
-616 ISDNLLDK
+616 
-624 EEERKEMHSIKS
+624 EEECFM
-636 KLLYDEEN
+636 
-644 SKNTAEFKKGDI
+644 
-656 VTHLTFGKGV
+656 V
-666 IIDIDDKF
+666 IC
-674 ITIAFHHRFGTKKF
+674 R
-688 LKNYKGIRK
+688 
-697 VMKYGKNFS
+697 
-706 YTCCGDGFKI
+706 
-716 WRS
+716 

>member
-1 MDYLEKL
+1 MDYIEKL
-8 NEMQRKAATFKDGPC
+8 NNEQKKAATFKDGPC

-35 VLTTRIASL
+35 VLTTRIANL
-44 IDSGIDPYNILAITF
+44 IENGVKPYNILAITF

-68 ERVNKLIN
+68 ERVNNIIN
-76 ASGAFIGT
+76 AHDAFIGT

-91 IIRENTSFFGLT
+91 IIRENSALFNLT
-103 STFTLIDTEDQTSII
+103 SAFTLIDTEDQTSII

-124 INITDKMVS
+124 INITDKMIS

-154 ANFLIAEN
+154 ANFLISEN
-162 EKIAVKVYYEYEKI
+162 EKIAVKIYYEYEKI

-200 DVLSKYQ
+200 ELLEKYQ
-207 ERFKYILIDEYQDT
+207 DKFKYILIDEYQDT

-247 SIYAFRGANFQNILN
+247 SIYAFRGANYQNILN
-262 FEKDFNGCTV
+262 FEKDFKGCTV

-305 SDLGK
+305 SDLGQ
-310 GVNIKYIR
+310 GVKIKYIR
-318 AYNDEMENK
+318 TFNDSMENK
-327 RVVEEIK
+327 RVVDEIQK
-334 NLVNEGYNRKDIA
+334 LYEEGYNRKDMAI
-347 VFYRTN
+347 FYRTN
-353 AQSRLIEEA
+353 AQSRSIEDA
-362 LVKANIPYKVYGSF
+362 LVKANIPYKVFGSF

-393 IANPSDDVSLERI
+393 IANPSDDVSLERV

-413 IGDKTIEALKEKAR
+413 IGDKTIENLREKAR
-427 VNNISMFDAI
+427 SLNISMFEAI

-517 DVSLVAD
+517 EVSLVAD
-524 AAEYSEDSDAVTLMT
+524 AAEYSADADAVTLMT
-539 VHCAKGLEFKVVFI
+539 VHSAKGLEFKVVFI

-559 IMPISKALYDEG
+559 IMPISKALYDDEE
-571 DLEEER
+571 LEEER

-593 LNATRRMLYGSIQMN
+593 LNAGRRMLYGNMQMN
-608 LPSRFISE
+608 PPSRFISE

-624 EEERKEMHSIKS
+624 EETKNEMHSLKT
-636 KLLYDEEN
+636 KLLYSDD
-644 SKNTAEFKKGDI
+644 NTSGEEFKNGDI

-666 IIDIDDKF
+666 VVSVDDKF
-674 ITIAFHHRFGTKKF
+674 ITIAFHQRFGVKKF

-697 VMKYGKNFS
+697 VK
-706 YTCCGDGFKI
+706 
-716 WRS
+716 

>member
-1 MDYLEKL
+1 MDYIEKL
-8 NEMQRKAATFKDGPC
+8 NNEQKKAATFKDGPC

-35 VLTTRIASL
+35 VLTTRIANL
-44 IDSGIDPYNILAITF
+44 IENGVKPYNILAITF

-68 ERVNKLIN
+68 ERVNNIIN
-76 ASGAFIGT
+76 AHDAFIGT

-91 IIRENTSFFGLT
+91 IIRENSALFNLT
-103 STFTLIDTEDQTSII
+103 SAFTLIDTEDQTSII

-124 INITDKMVS
+124 INITDKMIS

-154 ANFLIAEN
+154 ANFLISEN
-162 EKIAVKVYYEYEKI
+162 EKIAVKIYYEYEKI

-200 DVLSKYQ
+200 EVLEKYQ
-207 ERFKYILIDEYQDT
+207 DKFKYILIDEYQDT

-247 SIYAFRGANFQNILN
+247 SIYAFRGANYQNILN
-262 FEKDFNGCTV
+262 FEKDFKGCTV

-305 SDLGK
+305 SDLGQ
-310 GVNIKYIR
+310 GVKIKYIR
-318 AYNDEMENK
+318 TFNDSTENK
-327 RVVEEIK
+327 RVVDEIQK
-334 NLVNEGYNRKDIA
+334 LYEEGYNRKDMAI
-347 VFYRTN
+347 FYRTN
-353 AQSRLIEEA
+353 AQSRSIEDA
-362 LVKANIPYKVYGSF
+362 LVKANIPYKVFGSF

-393 IANPSDDVSLERI
+393 IANPSDDVSLERV

-413 IGDKTIEALKEKAR
+413 IGDKTIENLREKAR
-427 VNNISMFDAI
+427 NLNISMFEAI

-517 DVSLVAD
+517 EVSLVSD
-524 AAEYSEDSDAVTLMT
+524 AAEYSADADAVTLMT
-539 VHCAKGLEFKVVFI
+539 VHSAKGLEFKVVFI

-559 IMPISKALYDEG
+559 IMPISKALYDDEE
-571 DLEEER
+571 LEEER

-593 LNATRRMLYGSIQMN
+593 LNAGRRMLYGNMQMN
-608 LPSRFISE
+608 PPSRFISE

-624 EEERKEMHSIKS
+624 EETKNEMHSLKT
-636 KLLYDEEN
+636 KLLYSDD
-644 SKNTAEFKKGDI
+644 NTSGEEFKNGDI

-666 IIDIDDKF
+666 VVSVDDKF
-674 ITIAFHHRFGTKKF
+674 ITIAFHQRFGVKKF

-697 VMKYGKNFS
+697 VK
-706 YTCCGDGFKI
+706 
-716 WRS
+716 

>member
-1 MDYLEKL
+1 MDYIEKL
-8 NEMQRKAATFKDGPC
+8 NNEQKKAATFKDGPC

-35 VLTTRIASL
+35 VLTTRIANL
-44 IDSGIDPYNILAITF
+44 IENGVKPYNILAITF

-68 ERVNKLIN
+68 ERVNNIIN
-76 ASGAFIGT
+76 AHDAFIGT

-91 IIRENTSFFGLT
+91 IIRENSALFNLT
-103 STFTLIDTEDQTSII
+103 SAFTLIDTEDQTSII

-124 INITDKMVS
+124 INITDKMIS

-154 ANFLIAEN
+154 ANFLISEN
-162 EKIAVKVYYEYEKI
+162 EKIAVKIYYEYEKI

-200 DVLSKYQ
+200 EVLEKYQ
-207 ERFKYILIDEYQDT
+207 DKFKYILIDEYQDT

-247 SIYAFRGANFQNILN
+247 SIYAFRGANYQNILN
-262 FEKDFNGCTV
+262 FEKDFKGCTV

-305 SDLGK
+305 SDLGQ
-310 GVNIKYIR
+310 GVKIKYIR
-318 AYNDEMENK
+318 TFNDSMENK
-327 RVVEEIK
+327 RVVDEIQK
-334 NLVNEGYNRKDIA
+334 LYEEGYNRKDMAI
-347 VFYRTN
+347 FYRTN
-353 AQSRLIEEA
+353 AQSRSIEDA
-362 LVKANIPYKVYGSF
+362 LVKANIPYKVFGSF

-393 IANPSDDVSLERI
+393 IANPSDDVSLERV

-413 IGDKTIEALKEKAR
+413 IGDKTIENLREKAR
-427 VNNISMFDAI
+427 SLNISMFEAI

-517 DVSLVAD
+517 EVSLVSD
-524 AAEYSEDSDAVTLMT
+524 AAEYSLDSDLLSVLRKIL
-539 VHCAKGLEFKVVFI
+539 CQFQ
-553 IGLEEN
+553 
-559 IMPISKALYDEG
+559 
-571 DLEEER
+571 
-577 RLMYVAITRAK
+577 
-588 EKLYL
+588 KLYMMMKNSRKKEDLCML
-593 LNATRRMLYGSIQMN
+593 L
-608 LPSRFISE
+608 
-616 ISDNLLDK
+616 
-624 EEERKEMHSIKS
+624 
-636 KLLYDEEN
+636 
-644 SKNTAEFKKGDI
+644 
-656 VTHLTFGKGV
+656 
-666 IIDIDDKF
+666 
-674 ITIAFHHRFGTKKF
+674 
-688 LKNYKGIRK
+688 
-697 VMKYGKNFS
+697 
-706 YTCCGDGFKI
+706 
-716 WRS
+716 

>member
-1 MDYLEKL
+1 MDYIEKL
-8 NEMQRKAATFKDGPC
+8 NNEQKKAATFKDGPC

-35 VLTTRIASL
+35 VLTTRIANL
-44 IDSGIDPYNILAITF
+44 IENGVKPYNILAITF

-68 ERVNKLIN
+68 ERVNNIIN
-76 ASGAFIGT
+76 AHDAFIGT

-91 IIRENTSFFGLT
+91 IIRENSALFNLT
-103 STFTLIDTEDQTSII
+103 SAFTLIDTEDQTSII

-124 INITDKMVS
+124 INITDKMIS

-154 ANFLIAEN
+154 ANFLISEN
-162 EKIAVKVYYEYEKI
+162 EKIAVKIYYEYEKI

-200 DVLSKYQ
+200 EVLEKYQ
-207 ERFKYILIDEYQDT
+207 DKFKYILIDEYQDT

-247 SIYAFRGANFQNILN
+247 SIYAFRGANYQNILN
-262 FEKDFNGCTV
+262 FEKDFKGCTV

-305 SDLGK
+305 SDLGQ
-310 GVNIKYIR
+310 GVKIKYIR
-318 AYNDEMENK
+318 TFNDSMENK
-327 RVVEEIK
+327 RVVDEIQK
-334 NLVNEGYNRKDIA
+334 LYEEGYNRKDMAI
-347 VFYRTN
+347 FYRTN
-353 AQSRLIEEA
+353 AQSRSIEDA
-362 LVKANIPYKVYGSF
+362 LVKANIPYKVFGSF

-393 IANPSDDVSLERI
+393 IANPSDDVSLERV

-413 IGDKTIEALKEKAR
+413 IGDKTIENLREKAR
-427 VNNISMFDAI
+427 SLNISMFEAI

-517 DVSLVAD
+517 EVSLVSD
-524 AAEYSEDSDAVTLMT
+524 AAEYSLDADAVTLMT
-539 VHCAKGLEFKVVFI
+539 VHSAKGLEFKVIFI

-559 IMPISKALYDEG
+559 IMPISKALYDDEE
-571 DLEEER
+571 LEEER

-593 LNATRRMLYGSIQMN
+593 LNAGRRMLYGNMQMN
-608 LPSRFISE
+608 PPSRFISE

-624 EEERKEMHSIKS
+624 EETKNEMHSLKT
-636 KLLYDEEN
+636 KLLYSDD
-644 SKNTAEFKKGDI
+644 NTSGEEFKNGDI

-666 IIDIDDKF
+666 VVSVDDKF
-674 ITIAFHHRFGTKKF
+674 ITIAFHQRFGVKKF

-697 VMKYGKNFS
+697 VK
-706 YTCCGDGFKI
+706 
-716 WRS
+716 

>member
-1 MDYLEKL
+1 MDYIEKL
-8 NEMQRKAATFKDGPC
+8 NNEQKKAATFKDGPC

-35 VLTTRIASL
+35 VLTTRIANL
-44 IDSGIDPYNILAITF
+44 IENGVKPYNILAITF

-68 ERVNKLIN
+68 ERVNNIIN
-76 ASGAFIGT
+76 AHDAFIGT

-91 IIRENTSFFGLT
+91 IIRENSALFNLT
-103 STFTLIDTEDQTSII
+103 SAFTLIDTEDQTSII

-124 INITDKMVS
+124 INITDKMIS

-154 ANFLIAEN
+154 ANFLISEN
-162 EKIAVKVYYEYEKI
+162 EKIAVKIYYEYEKI

-200 DVLSKYQ
+200 EVLEKYQ
-207 ERFKYILIDEYQDT
+207 DKFKYILIDEYQDT

-247 SIYAFRGANFQNILN
+247 SIYAFRGANYQNILN
-262 FEKDFNGCTV
+262 FEKDFKGCTV

-305 SDLGK
+305 SDLGQ
-310 GVNIKYIR
+310 GVKIKYIR
-318 AYNDEMENK
+318 TFNDSMENK
-327 RVVEEIK
+327 RVVDEIQK
-334 NLVNEGYNRKDIA
+334 LYEEGYSRKDMAI
-347 VFYRTN
+347 FYRTN
-353 AQSRLIEEA
+353 AQSRSIEDA
-362 LVKANIPYKVYGSF
+362 LVKANIPYKVFGSF

-393 IANPSDDVSLERI
+393 IANPSDDVSLERV

-413 IGDKTIEALKEKAR
+413 IGDKTIENLREKAR
-427 VNNISMFDAI
+427 SLNISMFEAI

-517 DVSLVAD
+517 EVSLVSD
-524 AAEYSEDSDAVTLMT
+524 AAEYSTDTDAVTLMT
-539 VHCAKGLEFKVVFI
+539 VHSAKGLEFKVVFI

-559 IMPISKALYDEG
+559 IMPISKALYDDEE
-571 DLEEER
+571 LEEER

-593 LNATRRMLYGSIQMN
+593 LNAGRRMLYGNMQMN
-608 LPSRFISE
+608 PPSRFISE

-624 EEERKEMHSIKS
+624 EETKNEMHSLKT
-636 KLLYDEEN
+636 KLLYSDDNTSGEKF
-644 SKNTAEFKKGDI
+644 KNGDI

-666 IIDIDDKF
+666 VVSVDDKF
-674 ITIAFHHRFGTKKF
+674 ITIAFHQRFGVKKF

-697 VMKYGKNFS
+697 VK
-706 YTCCGDGFKI
+706 
-716 WRS
+716 

>member
-1 MDYLEKL
+1 MDYIEKL
-8 NEMQRKAATFKDGPC
+8 NNEQKKAATFKDGPC

-35 VLTTRIASL
+35 VLTTRIANL
-44 IDSGIDPYNILAITF
+44 IENGVKPYNILAITF

-68 ERVNKLIN
+68 ERVNNIIN
-76 ASGAFIGT
+76 AHDAFIGT

-91 IIRENTSFFGLT
+91 IIRENSALFNLT
-103 STFTLIDTEDQTSII
+103 SAFTLIDTEDQTSII

-124 INITDKMVS
+124 INITDKMIS

-154 ANFLIAEN
+154 ANFLISEN
-162 EKIAVKVYYEYEKI
+162 EKIAVKIYYEYEKI

-200 DVLSKYQ
+200 EVLEKYQ
-207 ERFKYILIDEYQDT
+207 DKFKYILIDEYQDT

-247 SIYAFRGANFQNILN
+247 SIYAFRGANYQNILN
-262 FEKDFNGCTV
+262 FEKDFKGCTV

-305 SDLGK
+305 SDLGQ
-310 GVNIKYIR
+310 GVKIKYIR
-318 AYNDEMENK
+318 TFNDSMENK
-327 RVVEEIK
+327 RVVDEIQK
-334 NLVNEGYNRKDIA
+334 LYEEGYNRKDMAI
-347 VFYRTN
+347 FYRTN
-353 AQSRLIEEA
+353 AQSRSIEDA
-362 LVKANIPYKVYGSF
+362 LVKANIPYKVFGSF

-393 IANPSDDVSLERI
+393 IANPSDDVSLERV

-413 IGDKTIEALKEKAR
+413 IGDKTIENLREKAR
-427 VNNISMFDAI
+427 SLNISMFEAI

-492 LMEFR
+492 LMELR

-517 DVSLVAD
+517 EVSLVSD
-524 AAEYSEDSDAVTLMT
+524 AAEYSADADAVTLMT
-539 VHCAKGLEFKVVFI
+539 VHSAKGLEFKVVFI

-559 IMPISKALYDEG
+559 IMPISKALYDDEE
-571 DLEEER
+571 LEEER

-593 LNATRRMLYGSIQMN
+593 LNAGRRMLYGNMQMN
-608 LPSRFISE
+608 PPSRFISE

-624 EEERKEMHSIKS
+624 EETKNEMQSLKT
-636 KLLYDEEN
+636 KLLYSDD
-644 SKNTAEFKKGDI
+644 NTSGEEFKNGDI

-666 IIDIDDKF
+666 VVSVDDKF
-674 ITIAFHHRFGTKKF
+674 ITIAFHQRFGVKKF

-697 VMKYGKNFS
+697 VK
-706 YTCCGDGFKI
+706 
-716 WRS
+716 

>member
-1 MDYLEKL
+1 MDYTEKL
-8 NEMQRKAATFKDGPC
+8 NNEQKKAATFKDGPC

-35 VLTTRIASL
+35 VLTTRIANL
-44 IDSGIDPYNILAITF
+44 IENGVKPYNILAITF

-68 ERVNKLIN
+68 ERVNNIIN
-76 ASGAFIGT
+76 AHDAFIGT

-91 IIRENTSFFGLT
+91 IIRENSALFNLT
-103 STFTLIDTEDQTSII
+103 SAFTLIDTEDQTSII

-124 INITDKMVS
+124 INITDKMIS

-154 ANFLIAEN
+154 ANFLISEN
-162 EKIAVKVYYEYEKI
+162 EKIAVKIYYEYEKI

-200 DVLSKYQ
+200 EVLEKYQ
-207 ERFKYILIDEYQDT
+207 DKFKYILIDEYQDT

-247 SIYAFRGANFQNILN
+247 SIYAFRGANYQNILN
-262 FEKDFNGCTV
+262 FEKDFKGCTV

-305 SDLGK
+305 SDLGQ
-310 GVNIKYIR
+310 GVKIKYIR
-318 AYNDEMENK
+318 TFNDSMENK
-327 RVVEEIK
+327 RVVDEIQK
-334 NLVNEGYNRKDIA
+334 LYEEGYSRKDMAI
-347 VFYRTN
+347 FYRTN
-353 AQSRLIEEA
+353 AQSRSIEDA
-362 LVKANIPYKVYGSF
+362 LVKANIPYKVFGSF

-393 IANPSDDVSLERI
+393 IANPSDDVSLERV

-413 IGDKTIEALKEKAR
+413 IGDKTIENLREKAR
-427 VNNISMFDAI
+427 SLNISMFEAI

-517 DVSLVAD
+517 EVSLVSD
-524 AAEYSEDSDAVTLMT
+524 AAEYSLDSDAVTLMT
-539 VHCAKGLEFKVVFI
+539 VHSAKGLEFKVVFI

-559 IMPISKALYDEG
+559 IMPISKALYDDEE
-571 DLEEER
+571 LEEER

-593 LNATRRMLYGSIQMN
+593 LNAGRRMLYGNMQMN
-608 LPSRFISE
+608 PPSRFISE

-624 EEERKEMHSIKS
+624 EETKNEMHSLKT
-636 KLLYDEEN
+636 KLLYSDD
-644 SKNTAEFKKGDI
+644 NTSGEEFKNGDI

-666 IIDIDDKF
+666 VVSVDDKF
-674 ITIAFHHRFGTKKF
+674 ITIAFHQRFGVKKF

-697 VMKYGKNFS
+697 VK
-706 YTCCGDGFKI
+706 
-716 WRS
+716 

>member
-1 MDYLEKL
+1 MDYIEKL
-8 NEMQRKAATFKDGPC
+8 NNEQKKAATFKDGPC

-35 VLTTRIASL
+35 VLTTRIANL
-44 IDSGIDPYNILAITF
+44 IENGVKPYNILAITF

-68 ERVNKLIN
+68 ERVNNIIN
-76 ASGAFIGT
+76 AHDAFIGT

-91 IIRENTSFFGLT
+91 IIRENSALFNLT
-103 STFTLIDTEDQTSII
+103 SAFTLIDTEDQTSII

-124 INITDKMVS
+124 INITDKMIS

-154 ANFLIAEN
+154 ANFLISEN
-162 EKIAVKVYYEYEKI
+162 EKIAVKIYYEYEKI

-200 DVLSKYQ
+200 EVLEKYQ
-207 ERFKYILIDEYQDT
+207 DKFKYILIDEYQDT

-247 SIYAFRGANFQNILN
+247 SIYAFRGANYQNILN
-262 FEKDFNGCTV
+262 FEKDFKGCTV

-305 SDLGK
+305 SDLGQ
-310 GVNIKYIR
+310 GVKIKYIR
-318 AYNDEMENK
+318 TFNDSMENK
-327 RVVEEIK
+327 RVVDEIQK
-334 NLVNEGYNRKDIA
+334 LYEEGYNRKDMAI
-347 VFYRTN
+347 FYRTN
-353 AQSRLIEEA
+353 AQSRSIEDA
-362 LVKANIPYKVYGSF
+362 LVKANIPYKVFGSF

-393 IANPSDDVSLERI
+393 IANPSDDVSLERV

-413 IGDKTIEALKEKAR
+413 IGDKTIENLREKAR
-427 VNNISMFDAI
+427 SLNISMFEAI

-517 DVSLVAD
+517 EVSLVSD
-524 AAEYSEDSDAVTLMT
+524 AAEYSLDSDAVTLMT
-539 VHCAKGLEFKVVFI
+539 VHSAKGLEFKVVFI

-559 IMPISKALYDEG
+559 IMPISKALYDDEE
-571 DLEEER
+571 LEEER

-593 LNATRRMLYGSIQMN
+593 LNAGRRMLYGNMQMN
-608 LPSRFISE
+608 SPSRFISE

-624 EEERKEMHSIKS
+624 EETKNEMQSLKT
-636 KLLYDEEN
+636 KLLYSDD
-644 SKNTAEFKKGDI
+644 NTSGEEFKNGDI

-666 IIDIDDKF
+666 VVSVDDKF
-674 ITIAFHHRFGTKKF
+674 ITIAFHQRFGVKKF

-697 VMKYGKNFS
+697 VK
-706 YTCCGDGFKI
+706 
-716 WRS
+716 

>member
-1 MDYLEKL
+1 MDYIEKL
-8 NEMQRKAATFKDGPC
+8 NNEQKKAATFKDGPC

-35 VLTTRIASL
+35 VLTTRIANL
-44 IDSGIDPYNILAITF
+44 IENGVKPYNILAITF

-68 ERVNKLIN
+68 ERVNNIIN
-76 ASGAFIGT
+76 AHDAFIGT

-91 IIRENTSFFGLT
+91 IIRENSALFNLT
-103 STFTLIDTEDQTSII
+103 SAFTLIDTEDQTSII

-124 INITDKMVS
+124 INITDKMIS

-154 ANFLIAEN
+154 ANFLISEN
-162 EKIAVKVYYEYEKI
+162 EKIAVKIYYEYEKI

-200 DVLSKYQ
+200 EVLEKYQ
-207 ERFKYILIDEYQDT
+207 DKFKYILIDEYQDT

-247 SIYAFRGANFQNILN
+247 SIYAFRGANYQNILN
-262 FEKDFNGCTV
+262 FEKDFKGCTV

-305 SDLGK
+305 SDLGQ
-310 GVNIKYIR
+310 GVKIKYIR
-318 AYNDEMENK
+318 TFNDSMENK
-327 RVVEEIK
+327 RVVDEIQK
-334 NLVNEGYNRKDIA
+334 LYEEGYSRKDMAI
-347 VFYRTN
+347 FYRTN
-353 AQSRLIEEA
+353 AQSRSIEDA
-362 LVKANIPYKVYGSF
+362 LVKANIPYKVFGSF

-393 IANPSDDVSLERI
+393 IANPSDDVSLERV

-413 IGDKTIEALKEKAR
+413 IGDKTIENLREKAR
-427 VNNISMFDAI
+427 SLNISMFEAI
-437 DSGKELEFKN
+437 DSGKELEFKK

-517 DVSLVAD
+517 EVSLVSD
-524 AAEYSEDSDAVTLMT
+524 AAEYSTDADAVTLMT
-539 VHCAKGLEFKVVFI
+539 VHSAKGLEFKVVFI

-559 IMPISKALYDEG
+559 IMPISKALYDDEE
-571 DLEEER
+571 LEEER

-593 LNATRRMLYGSIQMN
+593 LNAGRRMLYGNMQMN
-608 LPSRFISE
+608 PPSRFISE

-624 EEERKEMHSIKS
+624 EETKNEMHSLKT
-636 KLLYDEEN
+636 KLLYSDD
-644 SKNTAEFKKGDI
+644 NTSGEEFKNGDI

-666 IIDIDDKF
+666 VVSVDDKF
-674 ITIAFHHRFGTKKF
+674 ITIAFHQRFGVKKF

-697 VMKYGKNFS
+697 VK
-706 YTCCGDGFKI
+706 
-716 WRS
+716 

>member
-1 MDYLEKL
+1 MDYIEKL
-8 NEMQRKAATFKDGPC
+8 NNEQKKAATFKDGPC

-35 VLTTRIASL
+35 VLTTRIANL
-44 IDSGIDPYNILAITF
+44 IENGVKPYNILAITF

-68 ERVNKLIN
+68 ERVNNIIN
-76 ASGAFIGT
+76 AHDAFIGT

-91 IIRENTSFFGLT
+91 IIRENSALFNLT
-103 STFTLIDTEDQTSII
+103 SAFTLIDTEDQTSII

-124 INITDKMVS
+124 INITDKMIS

-154 ANFLIAEN
+154 ANFLISEN
-162 EKIAVKVYYEYEKI
+162 EKIAVKIYYEYEKI

-200 DVLSKYQ
+200 EVLEKYQ
-207 ERFKYILIDEYQDT
+207 DKFKYILIDEYQDT

-247 SIYAFRGANFQNILN
+247 SIYAFRGANYQNILN
-262 FEKDFNGCTV
+262 FEKDFKGCTV

-305 SDLGK
+305 SDLGQ
-310 GVNIKYIR
+310 GVKIKYIR
-318 AYNDEMENK
+318 TFNDSMENK
-327 RVVEEIK
+327 RVVDEIQK
-334 NLVNEGYNRKDIA
+334 LYEEGYNRKDMAI
-347 VFYRTN
+347 FYRTN
-353 AQSRLIEEA
+353 AQSRSIEDA
-362 LVKANIPYKVYGSF
+362 LVKANIPYKVFGSF

-393 IANPSDDVSLERI
+393 IANPSDDVSLERV

-413 IGDKTIEALKEKAR
+413 IGDKTIENLREKAR
-427 VNNISMFDAI
+427 SLNISMFEAI

-517 DVSLVAD
+517 EVSLVSD
-524 AAEYSEDSDAVTLMT
+524 AAEYSADADAVTLMT
-539 VHCAKGLEFKVVFI
+539 VHSAKGLEFKVVFI

-559 IMPISKALYDEG
+559 IMPISKALYDDEE
-571 DLEEER
+571 LEEER

-593 LNATRRMLYGSIQMN
+593 LNAGRRMLYGNMQMN
-608 LPSRFISE
+608 PPSRFISE

-624 EEERKEMHSIKS
+624 EETKNEMHSLKT
-636 KLLYDEEN
+636 KLLYSDDSTSGE
-644 SKNTAEFKKGDI
+644 EFKNGDI

-666 IIDIDDKF
+666 VVSVDDKF
-674 ITIAFHHRFGTKKF
+674 ITIAFHQRFGVKKF

-697 VMKYGKNFS
+697 VK
-706 YTCCGDGFKI
+706 
-716 WRS
+716 

>member
-1 MDYLEKL
+1 MDYIEKL
-8 NEMQRKAATFKDGPC
+8 NNEQKKAATFKDGPC

-35 VLTTRIASL
+35 VLTTRIANL
-44 IDSGIDPYNILAITF
+44 IENGVKPYNILAITF

-68 ERVNKLIN
+68 ERVNNIIN
-76 ASGAFIGT
+76 AHDAFIGT

-91 IIRENTSFFGLT
+91 IIRENSALFNLT
-103 STFTLIDTEDQTSII
+103 SAFTLIDTEDQTSII

-124 INITDKMVS
+124 INITDKMIS

-154 ANFLIAEN
+154 ANFLISEN
-162 EKIAVKVYYEYEKI
+162 EKIAVKIYYEYEKI

-200 DVLSKYQ
+200 EVLEKYQ
-207 ERFKYILIDEYQDT
+207 DKFKYILIDEYQDT

-247 SIYAFRGANFQNILN
+247 SIYAFRGANYQNILN
-262 FEKDFNGCTV
+262 FEKDFKGCTV

-305 SDLGK
+305 SDLGQ
-310 GVNIKYIR
+310 GVKIKYIR
-318 AYNDEMENK
+318 TFNDSMENK
-327 RVVEEIK
+327 RVVDEIQK
-334 NLVNEGYNRKDIA
+334 LYEEGYNRKDMAI
-347 VFYRTN
+347 FYRTN
-353 AQSRLIEEA
+353 AQSRSIEDA
-362 LVKANIPYKVYGSF
+362 LVKANIPYKVFGSF

-393 IANPSDDVSLERI
+393 IANPSDDVSLERV

-413 IGDKTIEALKEKAR
+413 IGDKTIENLREKAR
-427 VNNISMFDAI
+427 SLNISMFEAI

-517 DVSLVAD
+517 EVSLVSD
-524 AAEYSEDSDAVTLMT
+524 AAEYSLDADAVTLMT
-539 VHCAKGLEFKVVFI
+539 VHSAKGLEFKVVFI

-559 IMPISKALYDEG
+559 IMPISKALYDDEE
-571 DLEEER
+571 LEEER

-593 LNATRRMLYGSIQMN
+593 LNAGRRMLYGNMQMN
-608 LPSRFISE
+608 PPSRFISE

-624 EEERKEMHSIKS
+624 EETKNEMHSLKT
-636 KLLYDEEN
+636 KLLYSDD
-644 SKNTAEFKKGDI
+644 NTSGEEFKNGDI

-666 IIDIDDKF
+666 VVSVDDKF
-674 ITIAFHHRFGTKKF
+674 ITIAFHKRFGVKKF

-697 VMKYGKNFS
+697 VK
-706 YTCCGDGFKI
+706 
-716 WRS
+716 

>member
-1 MDYLEKL
+1 MDYIEKL
-8 NEMQRKAATFKDGPC
+8 NNEQKKAATFKDGPC

-35 VLTTRIASL
+35 VLTTRIANL
-44 IDSGIDPYNILAITF
+44 IENGVKPYNILAITF

-68 ERVNKLIN
+68 ERVNNIIN
-76 ASGAFIGT
+76 AHDAFIGT

-91 IIRENTSFFGLT
+91 IIRENSALFNLT
-103 STFTLIDTEDQTSII
+103 SAFTLIDTEDQTSII

-124 INITDKMVS
+124 LNITDKMIS

-154 ANFLIAEN
+154 ANFLISEN
-162 EKIAVKVYYEYEKI
+162 EKIAVKIYYEYEKI

-200 DVLSKYQ
+200 EVLEKYQ
-207 ERFKYILIDEYQDT
+207 DKFKYILIDEYQDT

-247 SIYAFRGANFQNILN
+247 SIYAFRGANYQNILN
-262 FEKDFNGCTV
+262 FEKDFKGCTV
-272 IKLPQNYRSTQT
+272 IKLPQNYRSTQI

-305 SDLGK
+305 SDLGQ
-310 GVNIKYIR
+310 GVKIKYIR
-318 AYNDEMENK
+318 TFNDSMENK
-327 RVVEEIK
+327 RVVDEIQK
-334 NLVNEGYNRKDIA
+334 LCEEGYNRKDMAI
-347 VFYRTN
+347 FYRTN
-353 AQSRLIEEA
+353 AQSRSIEDA
-362 LVKANIPYKVYGSF
+362 LVKANIPYKVFGSF

-393 IANPSDDVSLERI
+393 IANPSDDVSLERV

-413 IGDKTIEALKEKAR
+413 IGDKTIENLREKAR
-427 VNNISMFDAI
+427 SLNISMFEAI

-517 DVSLVAD
+517 EVSLVSD
-524 AAEYSEDSDAVTLMT
+524 AAEYSLDADAVTLMT
-539 VHCAKGLEFKVVFI
+539 VHSAKGLEFKIVFI

-559 IMPISKALYDEG
+559 IMPISKALYDDEE
-571 DLEEER
+571 LEEER

-593 LNATRRMLYGSIQMN
+593 LNAGRRMLYGNMQVN
-608 LPSRFISE
+608 PPSRFISE

-624 EEERKEMHSIKS
+624 EETKNEMHSLKT
-636 KLLYDEEN
+636 KLLYSDDN
-644 SKNTAEFKKGDI
+644 SSSEEFKNGDI

-666 IIDIDDKF
+666 VVSVDDKF
-674 ITIAFHHRFGTKKF
+674 ITIAFHQRFGVKKF

-697 VMKYGKNFS
+697 VK
-706 YTCCGDGFKI
+706 
-716 WRS
+716 

>member
-1 MDYLEKL
+1 MDYIEKL
-8 NEMQRKAATFKDGPC
+8 NNEQKKAATFKDGPC

-35 VLTTRIASL
+35 VLTTRIANL
-44 IDSGIDPYNILAITF
+44 IENGVKPYNILAITF

-68 ERVNKLIN
+68 ERVNNIIN
-76 ASGAFIGT
+76 AHDAFIGT

-91 IIRENTSFFGLT
+91 IIRENSALFNLT
-103 STFTLIDTEDQTSII
+103 SAFTLIDTEDQTSII

-124 INITDKMVS
+124 INITDKMIS

-154 ANFLIAEN
+154 ANFLISEN
-162 EKIAVKVYYEYEKI
+162 EKIAVKIYYEYEKI

-200 DVLSKYQ
+200 EVLEKYQ
-207 ERFKYILIDEYQDT
+207 DKFKYILIDEYQDT

-247 SIYAFRGANFQNILN
+247 SIYAFRGANYQNILN
-262 FEKDFNGCTV
+262 FEKDFKGCTV

-305 SDLGK
+305 SDLGQ
-310 GVNIKYIR
+310 GVKIKYIR
-318 AYNDEMENK
+318 TFNDSMENK
-327 RVVEEIK
+327 RVVDEIQK
-334 NLVNEGYNRKDIA
+334 LYEEGYNRKDMAI
-347 VFYRTN
+347 FYRTN
-353 AQSRLIEEA
+353 AQSRSIEDA
-362 LVKANIPYKVYGSF
+362 LVKANIPYKVFGSF

-393 IANPSDDVSLERI
+393 IANPSDDVSLERV

-413 IGDKTIEALKEKAR
+413 IGDKTIENLREKAR
-427 VNNISMFDAI
+427 SLNISMFEAI

-497 SVSETYEKE
+497 SVSETYENE

-517 DVSLVAD
+517 EVSLVSD
-524 AAEYSEDSDAVTLMT
+524 AAEYSLDSDAVTLMT
-539 VHCAKGLEFKVVFI
+539 VHSAKGLEFKVVFI

-559 IMPISKALYDEG
+559 IMPISKALYDDEE
-571 DLEEER
+571 LEEER

-593 LNATRRMLYGSIQMN
+593 LNAGRRMLYGNMQVN
-608 LPSRFISE
+608 PPSRFISE

-624 EEERKEMHSIKS
+624 EETKNEMHSLKT
-636 KLLYDEEN
+636 KLLYSDD
-644 SKNTAEFKKGDI
+644 NTSGEEFKNGDI

-666 IIDIDDKF
+666 VVSVDDKF
-674 ITIAFHHRFGTKKF
+674 ITIAFHQRFGVKKF

-697 VMKYGKNFS
+697 VK
-706 YTCCGDGFKI
+706 
-716 WRS
+716 

>member
-1 MDYLEKL
+1 MDYIEKL
-8 NEMQRKAATFKDGPC
+8 NNEQKKAATFKDGPC

-35 VLTTRIASL
+35 VLTTRIANL
-44 IDSGIDPYNILAITF
+44 IENGVKPYNILAITF

-68 ERVNKLIN
+68 ERVNNIIN
-76 ASGAFIGT
+76 AHDAFIGT

-91 IIRENTSFFGLT
+91 IIRENSALFNLT
-103 STFTLIDTEDQTSII
+103 SAFTLIDTEDQTSII

-124 INITDKMVS
+124 INITDKMIS

-154 ANFLIAEN
+154 ANFLISEN
-162 EKIAVKVYYEYEKI
+162 EKIAVKIYYEYEKI

-200 DVLSKYQ
+200 DVLEKYQ
-207 ERFKYILIDEYQDT
+207 DKFKYILIDEYQDT

-247 SIYAFRGANFQNILN
+247 SIYAFRGANYQNILN
-262 FEKDFNGCTV
+262 FEKDFKGCTV

-305 SDLGK
+305 SDLGQ
-310 GVNIKYIR
+310 GVKIKYIR
-318 AYNDEMENK
+318 TFNDSMENK
-327 RVVEEIK
+327 RVVDEIQK
-334 NLVNEGYNRKDIA
+334 LYEEGYNRKDMAI
-347 VFYRTN
+347 FYRTN
-353 AQSRLIEEA
+353 AQSRSIEDA
-362 LVKANIPYKVYGSF
+362 LVKANIPYKVFGSF

-387 LAYLKL
+387 FAYLKL
-393 IANPSDDVSLERI
+393 IANPSDDVSLERV

-413 IGDKTIEALKEKAR
+413 IGDKTIENLREKAR
-427 VNNISMFDAI
+427 SLNISMFEAI

-517 DVSLVAD
+517 EVSLVSD
-524 AAEYSEDSDAVTLMT
+524 AAEYSLDADAVTLMT
-539 VHCAKGLEFKVVFI
+539 VHSAKGLEFKVVFI

-559 IMPISKALYDEG
+559 IMPISKALYDDEE
-571 DLEEER
+571 LEEER

-593 LNATRRMLYGSIQMN
+593 LNAGRRMLYGNMQMN
-608 LPSRFISE
+608 PPSRFISE

-624 EEERKEMHSIKS
+624 EETKNEMHSLKT
-636 KLLYDEEN
+636 KLLYSDD
-644 SKNTAEFKKGDI
+644 NTSGEEFKNGDI

-666 IIDIDDKF
+666 VVSVDDKF
-674 ITIAFHHRFGTKKF
+674 ITIAFHQRFGVKKF

-697 VMKYGKNFS
+697 VK
-706 YTCCGDGFKI
+706 
-716 WRS
+716 

>member
-1 MDYLEKL
+1 MDYIEKL
-8 NEMQRKAATFKDGPC
+8 NNEQKKAATFKDGPC

-35 VLTTRIASL
+35 VLTTRIANL
-44 IDSGIDPYNILAITF
+44 IENGVKPYNILAITF

-68 ERVNKLIN
+68 ERVNNIIN
-76 ASGAFIGT
+76 AHDAFIGT

-91 IIRENTSFFGLT
+91 IIRENSALFNLT
-103 STFTLIDTEDQTSII
+103 SAFTLIDTEDQTSII

-124 INITDKMVS
+124 LNITDKMIS

-154 ANFLIAEN
+154 ANFLISEN
-162 EKIAVKVYYEYEKI
+162 EKIAVKIYYEYEKI

-190 KPVELFNSNK
+190 KPVELFTSNK
-200 DVLSKYQ
+200 EVLEKYQ
-207 ERFKYILIDEYQDT
+207 DKFKYILIDEYQDT

-235 YLNLFVVGDPSQ
+235 YVNLFVVGDPSQ
-247 SIYAFRGANFQNILN
+247 SIYAFRGANYQNILN
-262 FEKDFNGCTV
+262 FEKDFKGCTV

-305 SDLGK
+305 SDLGQ
-310 GVNIKYIR
+310 GVKIKYIR
-318 AYNDEMENK
+318 TFNDSMENK
-327 RVVEEIK
+327 RVVDEIQK
-334 NLVNEGYNRKDIA
+334 LCEEGYNRKDMAI
-347 VFYRTN
+347 FYRTN
-353 AQSRLIEEA
+353 AQSRSIEDA
-362 LVKANIPYKVYGSF
+362 LVKANIPYKVFGSF

-393 IANPSDDVSLERI
+393 IANPSDDVSLERV

-413 IGDKTIEALKEKAR
+413 IGDKTIENLREKAR
-427 VNNISMFDAI
+427 SLNISMFEAI

-517 DVSLVAD
+517 EVSLVSD
-524 AAEYSEDSDAVTLMT
+524 AAEYSLDADAVTLMT
-539 VHCAKGLEFKVVFI
+539 VHSAKGLEFKIVFI

-559 IMPISKALYDEG
+559 IMPISKALYDDEE
-571 DLEEER
+571 LEEER

-593 LNATRRMLYGSIQMN
+593 LNAGRRMLYGNMQVN
-608 LPSRFISE
+608 PPSRFISE

-624 EEERKEMHSIKS
+624 EETKNEMHSLKT
-636 KLLYDEEN
+636 KLLYSDDN
-644 SKNTAEFKKGDI
+644 SSSEEFKNGDI

-666 IIDIDDKF
+666 VVSVDDKF
-674 ITIAFHHRFGTKKF
+674 ITIAFHQRFGVKKF

-697 VMKYGKNFS
+697 VK
-706 YTCCGDGFKI
+706 
-716 WRS
+716 

>member
-1 MDYLEKL
+1 MDYIEKL
-8 NEMQRKAATFKDGPC
+8 NNEQKKAATFKDGPC

-35 VLTTRIASL
+35 VLTTRIANL
-44 IDSGIDPYNILAITF
+44 IENGVKPYNILAITF

-68 ERVNKLIN
+68 ERVNNIIN
-76 ASGAFIGT
+76 AHDAFIGT

-91 IIRENTSFFGLT
+91 IIRENSALFNLT
-103 STFTLIDTEDQTSII
+103 SAFTLIDTEDQTSII

-124 INITDKMVS
+124 INITDKMIS

-154 ANFLIAEN
+154 ANFLISEN
-162 EKIAVKVYYEYEKI
+162 EKIAVKIYYEYEKI

-200 DVLSKYQ
+200 EVLEKYQ
-207 ERFKYILIDEYQDT
+207 DKFKYILIDEYQDT

-247 SIYAFRGANFQNILN
+247 SIYAFRGANYQNILN
-262 FEKDFNGCTV
+262 FEKDFKGCTV

-305 SDLGK
+305 SDLGQ
-310 GVNIKYIR
+310 GVKIKYIR
-318 AYNDEMENK
+318 TFNDSMENK
-327 RVVEEIK
+327 RVVDEIQK
-334 NLVNEGYNRKDIA
+334 LYEEGYNRKDMAI
-347 VFYRTN
+347 FYRTN
-353 AQSRLIEEA
+353 AQSRSIEDA
-362 LVKANIPYKVYGSF
+362 LVKANIPYKVFGSF

-393 IANPSDDVSLERI
+393 IANPSDDVSLERVI
-406 INEPKRK
+406 DEPKRK
-413 IGDKTIEALKEKAR
+413 IGDKTIENLREKAR
-427 VNNISMFDAI
+427 SLNISMFEAI

-452 IEISKDTSI
+452 IERSKDTSI

-517 DVSLVAD
+517 EVSLVSD
-524 AAEYSEDSDAVTLMT
+524 AAEYSADADAVTLMT
-539 VHCAKGLEFKVVFI
+539 VHSAKGLEFKVVFI

-559 IMPISKALYDEG
+559 IMPISKALYDDEE
-571 DLEEER
+571 LEEER

-593 LNATRRMLYGSIQMN
+593 LNAGRRMLYGNMQMN
-608 LPSRFISE
+608 PPSRFISE

-624 EEERKEMHSIKS
+624 EETKNEMHSLKT
-636 KLLYDEEN
+636 KLLYSDDNN
-644 SKNTAEFKKGDI
+644 SGEEFKNGDI

-666 IIDIDDKF
+666 VVSVDDKF
-674 ITIAFHHRFGTKKF
+674 ITIAFHQRFGVKKF

-697 VMKYGKNFS
+697 VK
-706 YTCCGDGFKI
+706 
-716 WRS
+716 

>member
-1 MDYLEKL
+1 MDYIEKL
-8 NEMQRKAATFKDGPC
+8 NNEQKKAATFKDGPC

-35 VLTTRIASL
+35 VLTTRIANL
-44 IDSGIDPYNILAITF
+44 IENGVKPYNILAITF

-68 ERVNKLIN
+68 ERVNNIIN
-76 ASGAFIGT
+76 AHDAFIGT

-91 IIRENTSFFGLT
+91 IIRENSALFNLT
-103 STFTLIDTEDQTSII
+103 SAFTLIDTEDQTSII

-124 INITDKMVS
+124 INITDKMIS

-154 ANFLIAEN
+154 ANFLISEN
-162 EKIAVKVYYEYEKI
+162 EKIAVKIYYEYEKI

-200 DVLSKYQ
+200 EVLEKYQ
-207 ERFKYILIDEYQDT
+207 DKFKYILIDEYQDT

-247 SIYAFRGANFQNILN
+247 SIYAFRGANYQNILN
-262 FEKDFNGCTV
+262 FEKDFKGCTV
-272 IKLPQNYRSTQT
+272 IKLPQNYRSTQI

-305 SDLGK
+305 SDLGQ
-310 GVNIKYIR
+310 GVKIKYIR
-318 AYNDEMENK
+318 TFNDSMENK
-327 RVVEEIK
+327 RVVDEIQK
-334 NLVNEGYNRKDIA
+334 LYEEGYNRKDMAI
-347 VFYRTN
+347 FYRTN
-353 AQSRLIEEA
+353 AQSRSIEDA
-362 LVKANIPYKVYGSF
+362 LVKANIPYKVFGSF

-393 IANPSDDVSLERI
+393 IANPSDDVSLERV

-413 IGDKTIEALKEKAR
+413 IGDKTIENLREKAR
-427 VNNISMFDAI
+427 SLNISMFEAI

-497 SVSETYEKE
+497 SVSETYENE

-517 DVSLVAD
+517 EVSLVSD
-524 AAEYSEDSDAVTLMT
+524 AAEYSLDSDAVTLMT
-539 VHCAKGLEFKVVFI
+539 VHSAKGLEFKVVFI

-559 IMPISKALYDEG
+559 IMPISKALYDDEE
-571 DLEEER
+571 LEEER

-593 LNATRRMLYGSIQMN
+593 LNAGRRMLYGNMQMN
-608 LPSRFISE
+608 PPSRFISE

-624 EEERKEMHSIKS
+624 EETKNEMHSLKT
-636 KLLYDEEN
+636 KLLYSDD
-644 SKNTAEFKKGDI
+644 NTSGEEFKNGDI

-666 IIDIDDKF
+666 VVSVDDKF
-674 ITIAFHHRFGTKKF
+674 ITIAFHQRFGVKKF

-697 VMKYGKNFS
+697 VK
-706 YTCCGDGFKI
+706 
-716 WRS
+716 

>member
-1 MDYLEKL
+1 MDYIEKL
-8 NEMQRKAATFKDGPC
+8 NNEQKKAATFKDGPC

-35 VLTTRIASL
+35 VLTTRIANL
-44 IDSGIDPYNILAITF
+44 IENGVKPYNILAITF

-68 ERVNKLIN
+68 ERVNNIIN
-76 ASGAFIGT
+76 AHDAFIGT

-91 IIRENTSFFGLT
+91 IIRENSALFNLT
-103 STFTLIDTEDQTSII
+103 SAFTLIDTEDQTSII

-124 INITDKMVS
+124 LNITDKMIN

-154 ANFLIAEN
+154 ANFLISEN
-162 EKIAVKVYYEYEKI
+162 EKIAVKIYYEYEKI

-200 DVLSKYQ
+200 EVLEKYQ
-207 ERFKYILIDEYQDT
+207 DKFKYILIDEYQDT

-247 SIYAFRGANFQNILN
+247 SIYAFRGANYQNILN
-262 FEKDFNGCTV
+262 FEKDFKGCTV

-305 SDLGK
+305 SDLGQ
-310 GVNIKYIR
+310 GVKIKYIR
-318 AYNDEMENK
+318 TFNDSMENK
-327 RVVEEIK
+327 RVVDEIQK
-334 NLVNEGYNRKDIA
+334 LYEEGYNRKDMAI
-347 VFYRTN
+347 FYRTN
-353 AQSRLIEEA
+353 AQSRSIEDA
-362 LVKANIPYKVYGSF
+362 LVKANIPYKVFGSF

-393 IANPSDDVSLERI
+393 IANPSDDVSLERV

-413 IGDKTIEALKEKAR
+413 IGDKTIENLREKAR
-427 VNNISMFDAI
+427 SLNISMFEAI

-517 DVSLVAD
+517 EVSLVSD
-524 AAEYSEDSDAVTLMT
+524 AAEYSADADAVTLMT
-539 VHCAKGLEFKVVFI
+539 VHSAKGLEFKVVFI

-559 IMPISKALYDEG
+559 IMPISKALYDDEE
-571 DLEEER
+571 LEEER

-593 LNATRRMLYGSIQMN
+593 LNAGRRMLYGNMQMN
-608 LPSRFISE
+608 PPSRFISE

-624 EEERKEMHSIKS
+624 EETKNEMQSLKT
-636 KLLYDEEN
+636 KLLYSDD
-644 SKNTAEFKKGDI
+644 NTSGEEFKNGDI

-666 IIDIDDKF
+666 VVSVDDKF
-674 ITIAFHHRFGTKKF
+674 ITIAFHQRFGVKKF

-697 VMKYGKNFS
+697 VK
-706 YTCCGDGFKI
+706 
-716 WRS
+716 

>member
-1 MDYLEKL
+1 MDYIEKL
-8 NEMQRKAATFKDGPC
+8 NNEQKKAATFKDGPC

-35 VLTTRIASL
+35 VLTTRIANL
-44 IDSGIDPYNILAITF
+44 IENGVKPYNILAITF

-68 ERVNKLIN
+68 ERVNNIIN
-76 ASGAFIGT
+76 AHDAFIGT

-91 IIRENTSFFGLT
+91 IIRENSALFNLT
-103 STFTLIDTEDQTSII
+103 SAFTLIDTEDQTSII

-124 INITDKMVS
+124 INITDKMIS
-133 PAFIKSKISFIKNNM
+133 PAFIKGKISFIKNNM

-154 ANFLIAEN
+154 ANFLISEN
-162 EKIAVKVYYEYEKI
+162 EKIAVKIYYEYEKI

-200 DVLSKYQ
+200 EVLEKYQ
-207 ERFKYILIDEYQDT
+207 DKFKYILIDEYQDT

-247 SIYAFRGANFQNILN
+247 SIYAFRGANYQNILN
-262 FEKDFNGCTV
+262 FEKDFKGCTV

-305 SDLGK
+305 SDLGQ
-310 GVNIKYIR
+310 GVKIKYIR
-318 AYNDEMENK
+318 TFNDSMENK
-327 RVVEEIK
+327 RVVDEIQK
-334 NLVNEGYNRKDIA
+334 LYEEGYSRKDMAI
-347 VFYRTN
+347 FYRTN
-353 AQSRLIEEA
+353 AQSRSIEDA
-362 LVKANIPYKVYGSF
+362 LVKANIPYKVFGSF

-393 IANPSDDVSLERI
+393 IANPSDDVSLERV

-413 IGDKTIEALKEKAR
+413 IGDKTIENLREKAR
-427 VNNISMFDAI
+427 SLNISMFEAI

-517 DVSLVAD
+517 EVSLVSD
-524 AAEYSEDSDAVTLMT
+524 AAEYSTDADAVTLMT
-539 VHCAKGLEFKVVFI
+539 VHSAKGLEFKVVFI

-559 IMPISKALYDEG
+559 IMPISKALYDDEE
-571 DLEEER
+571 LEEER

-593 LNATRRMLYGSIQMN
+593 LNAGRRMLYGNMQMN
-608 LPSRFISE
+608 PPSRFISE

-624 EEERKEMHSIKS
+624 EETKNEMHSLKT
-636 KLLYDEEN
+636 KLLYSDD
-644 SKNTAEFKKGDI
+644 NTSGEEFKNGDI

-666 IIDIDDKF
+666 VVSVDDKF
-674 ITIAFHHRFGTKKF
+674 ITIAFHQRFGVKKF

-697 VMKYGKNFS
+697 VK
-706 YTCCGDGFKI
+706 
-716 WRS
+716 